1 MKKIL
6 SRIFSVALIA
16 ATVASPSLAQTAK
29 KAKAASSSQAKAT
42 VTMKAQNKPERK
54 NGEKGLNVL
63 PRKQAAGP
71 FREANMKKMAGR
83 KAAGIKKAASY
94 EAANVPTL
102 YGGVTFQEGWSA
114 GNTPYGIYNVT
125 SSQTEVVVE
134 GTNASYGGVCVDG
147 VYYAVDG
154 FSFWGMVFVT
164 ISAYDVES
172 GEMIG
177 SYDGAVENMTY
188 GGMAYDA
195 TTGNVYGIGLTADG
209 SAMQLAKYEFSE
221 SACTV
226 TPIAALEGNWNS
238 IACDS
243 QGQLY
248 AISYAG
254 VTSGDDFEVTESH
267 LNKIDKTTGAVTL
280 IGETGALPKYLS
292 SATIDTKTDRMF
304 WNVCAP
310 DETSCLCEV
319 DLTTG
324 AATELF
330 QYALGDEIMGMYVP
344 APAAEAGA
352 PAECQNVS
360 VNFPED
366 NLAGTVT
373 LTTPSTNFDGSAGSG
388 ELIVTVMANGEQVG
402 TAETTYGKAV
412 TVDVDLS
419 LMGAGMYDFT
429 IFASNDAG
437 VGPKTKI
444 KNIWIGADTPE
455 ATTATLTYANG
466 NMEVSWLP
474 VTASVNGGYFDAAN
488 LTYTVKRADGSVAA
502 EGLTTTTFTEAVAE
516 PATLTSYYYVVE
528 AVCGE
533 LVSAPAQTNTVVLG
547 AIVPPY
553 SCDFES
559 GIDGWT
565 ILDANGDGKTWME
578 TQGAIRV
585 SYNSSLDM
593 DDWLITPPVK
603 LEAGKAYNVSF
614 QAKSN
619 GTSFPERIEVKYGKA
634 NTAEGMTKTLVPA
647 TDLTTGEWVDFAQ
660 MLAPEEDGTYYIG
673 FHGISDAD
681 MFYLWL
687 DNFQIEAGVSALAP
701 GLATNLTATPDASG
715 ALKCTVAFN
724 APDKTMNGQT
734 LSSLTKVELLRGDE
748 VIKTFDAPAVGAPL
762 SYEDTAAPQGNV
774 TYTVI
779 GYNDEG
785 AGLKATVSAYV
796 GFDIP
801 AAVESATIQT
811 TAVEGEVAVNW
822 TPVTTD
828 VNGLPLPAGDVTYK
842 LVKSEGN
849 SLVTIAEGL
858 TTETYSYQAVAAG
871 EQDFVQVGV
880 VAVTSLGQGD
890 MAVTDMIPVGTPYDG
905 INESFAGG
913 TLSYIWG
920 LRGIAGGTVTLMDE
934 ESGLPAQDGDNGFVG
949 IKGSNVDSGADF
961 FSGLVSLNGM
971 ENPGLVFY
979 TYNIADPESGAIDSN
994 EISVS
999 VKEAGSEE
1007 WTELMAPT
1015 TVNELCGGVQDVWGR
1030 VSVSLDA
1037 YANKTIQFQIT
1048 AVSKLIPGTQN
1059 YYPYTLLDN
1068 IKVCSILAHDVAA
1081 RGITAPGKVKTGEKY
1096 NVDVTVANEGANAA
1110 EGVKVEL
1117 YADEEL
1123 VETKEVAAIEV
1134 GLSASVSF
1142 ERTMSVLAEEP
1153 VSYYAKVVYAA
1164 DENAEN
1170 NQTSSIEVVPVVSN
1184 LPVATDLQASNVE
1197 AGIKLTWNEP
1207 NLEGGVPEEITE
1219 DFEDGDAFAA
1229 EYGNWTFVDGDASP
1243 VGGFQGM
1250 EIPNITAGETAGS
1263 FWIWDQTDGIGNLTF
1278 KAHSGMKY
1286 LFALFRYDDG
1296 TTDDWAIS
1304 PELPGI
1310 AQTISFYAKSY
1321 SAQYPEKIEV
1331 YYSTG
1336 SKEPSDFVKIE
1347 GVGGVVPGPQ
1357 GNNEADYD
1365 AAWTKYTA
1373 SLPAGAKYFA
1383 IRSCATGSFML
1394 MVDDVTYTPAGLT
1407 ANLEIAGYNVYR
1419 DGVKINE
1426 APVADCEYVDS
1437 NVVEGTQYTYVVTVV
1452 YTDKGESK
1460 GSDEVVITRE
1470 GVSVDGIGDGAVS
1483 IKAENGKVVV
1493 LNAEGL
1499 DVVVAAANGA
1509 VVYSGAG
1516 ELKTEVAVANG
1527 VYVVTAGKTV
1537 RKVIVR

>member
-29 KAKAASSSQAKAT
+29 KATRASSSQAKAT
-42 VTMKAQNKPERK
+42 VTMKAQNKPERTK
-54 NGEKGLNVL
+54 GAKGLNVL
-63 PRKQAAGP
+63 QHKQAAGP

-83 KAAGIKKAASY
+83 KAAGIKKAASF
-94 EAANVPTL
+94 EAANIPTL
-102 YGGVTFQEGWSA
+102 YGGVTFQNGWSQ

-125 SSQTEVVVE
+125 SSQTDIVVE
-134 GTNASYGGVCVDG
+134 GPKATYGGVLVDG

-248 AISYAG
+248 GISYAG

-412 TVDVDLS
+412 TVDVDLT

-429 IFASNDAG
+429 IFASNEVG
-437 VGPKTKI
+437 EGPKTKV
-444 KNIWIGADTPE
+444 KKVWVGADTPE

-634 NTAEGMTKTLVPA
+634 NTAEGMTETLVPA

-748 VIKTFDAPAVGAPL
+748 VIETFDAPAVGAPL

-785 AGLKATVSAYV
+785 AGLKASVTTFV
-796 GFDIP
+796 GFDLP
-801 AAVESATIQT
+801 SPVESATIQT
-811 TAVEGEVAVNW
+811 TDTEGQVIVSW

-828 VNGLPLPAGDVTYK
+828 INGLRLPAGEVTYK
-842 LVKSEGN
+842 LVKAEGN
-849 SLVTIAEGL
+849 ALVTIAENL
-858 TTETYSYQAVAAG
+858 TGESYTYQAVAAG

-880 VAVTSLGQGD
+880 QAVTSAGEGD
-890 MAVTDMIPVGTPYDG
+890 LAATDMIPVGTPYNG
-905 INESFAGG
+905 LSESFPDG
-913 TLSYIWG
+913 TLNYIWG
-920 LRGIAGGTVTLMDE
+920 LRAINGGTVKILTDE
-934 ESGLPAQDGDNGFVG
+934 SFNDLTSQDADNGFIAIQAAG
-949 IKGSNVDSGADF
+949 IDSGADF
-961 FSGLVSLNGM
+961 FSGLISLDGI

-979 TYNIADPESGAIDSN
+979 TYNIVGEQGDADEN
-994 EISVS
+994 EIAVS
-999 VKEAGSEE
+999 VKELGQDE
-1007 WTELMAPT
+1007 WTVIMPAT
-1015 TVNELCGGVQDVWGR
+1015 SVNDLCPGVANDWGR
-1030 VSVSLDA
+1030 VSVSLGA
-1037 YANKTIQFQIT
+1037 YANKVIQFQIT
-1048 AVSKLIPGTQN
+1048 GVAKTFT
-1059 YYPYTLLDN
+1059 YTLLDN
-1068 IKVCSILAHDVAA
+1068 IKVGSILGHDVAA
-1081 RGITAPGKVKTGEKY
+1081 TAISAPGKVKTGENY
-1096 NVDVTVANEGANAA
+1096 TVGVTVANEGAQVA
-1110 EGVKVEL
+1110 EAFSVEL

-1123 VETKEVAAIEV
+1123 VETKAVETLET
-1134 GLSASVSF
+1134 GKSTNVSF
-1142 ERTMSVLAEEP
+1142 ERTMPALATEP
-1153 VSYYAKVVYAA
+1153 VTYFAKVVYAA

-1207 NLEGGVPEEITE
+1207 NLEGGVPEEITD
-1219 DFEDGDAFAA
+1219 DFEDGESFAA
-1229 EYGNWTFVDGDASP
+1229 EYGNWTFVDGDNSA
-1243 VGGFQGM
+1243 VGGFQG
-1250 EIPNITAGETAGS
+1250 IDLPGIAAGTATGS
-1263 FWIWDQTDGIGNLTF
+1263 FWIFDNTSESFNASFD
-1278 KAHSGMKY
+1278 AHSGNKY

-1304 PELPGI
+1304 PELTGD
-1310 AQTISFYAKSY
+1310 AQTISFYARSY
-1321 SAQYPEKIEV
+1321 STSYPEKITV

-1336 SKEPSDFVKIE
+1336 SKETSDFIE
-1347 GVGGVVPGPQ
+1347 VEGSTVSSVPG
-1357 GNNEADYD
+1357 E
-1365 AAWTKYTA
+1365 WTEY
-1373 SLPAGAKYFA
+1373 SYNLPAGAKYFA
-1383 IRSCATGSFML
+1383 IRSWATGSFML
-1394 MVDDVTYTPAGLT
+1394 MVDDVTYTPAGVT
-1407 ANLEIAGYNVYR
+1407 ANLEIAGYNIYR
-1419 DGVKINE
+1419 DGVKIND
-1426 APVADCEYVDS
+1426 APVADCEYIDS
-1437 NVVEGTQYTYVVTVV
+1437 NVEVGTQYTYVVTVV
-1452 YTDKGESK
+1452 YTDKGESR

-1470 GVSVDGIGDGAVS
+1470 DVSVDGIGDGAVS

>member
-29 KAKAASSSQAKAT
+29 KATRASSSQAKAT
-42 VTMKAQNKPERK
+42 VTMKAQNKPERTK
-54 NGEKGLNVL
+54 GAKGLNVL
-63 PRKQAAGP
+63 QHKQAAGP

-83 KAAGIKKAASY
+83 KAAGIKKAASF
-94 EAANVPTL
+94 EAANIPTL
-102 YGGVTFQEGWSA
+102 YGGVTFQNVWSE

-125 SSQTEVVVE
+125 SSQTDIVVE
-134 GTNASYGGVCVDG
+134 GPKASYGGVLVDG

-172 GEMIG
+172 GEEIG
-177 SYDGAVENMTY
+177 SYDGAVDNMTY
-188 GGMAYDA
+188 GGMTYDA

-221 SACTV
+221 TACTV
-226 TPIAALEGNWNS
+226 TAIAALEGNWNS

-254 VTSGDDFEVTESH
+254 VTSGDSFEVTESH

-280 IGETGALPKYLS
+280 IGETGALPQYLS
-292 SATIDTKTDRMF
+292 SAAIDTKTDRMF
-304 WNVCAP
+304 WNVCSP
-310 DETSCLCEV
+310 DETSHLCEV
-319 DLTTG
+319 DLATG

-330 QYALGDEIMGMYVP
+330 EYAQGDEIMGMYVP

-412 TVDVDLS
+412 TVDVDLT

-429 IFASNDAG
+429 IFASNEVG
-437 VGPKTKI
+437 EGPKTKV
-444 KNIWIGADTPE
+444 KKVWVGADTPE

-547 AIVPPY
+547 SIVPPY

-565 ILDANGDGKTWME
+565 IIDANGDGKTWME
-578 TQGAIRV
+578 TQDAIRV

-593 DDWLITPPVK
+593 DDWLITPPLK

-634 NTAEGMTKTLVPA
+634 NTAEGMTETLVPA

-734 LSSLTKVELLRGDE
+734 LSNLTKVELLRGDE
-748 VIKTFDAPAVGAPL
+748 VIKTFDAPAVGAAL
-762 SYEDTAAPQGNV
+762 SYEDPAAPQGNV

-785 AGLKATVSAYV
+785 AGLKASVTTFV
-796 GFDIP
+796 GFDLP
-801 AAVESATIQT
+801 SPVESATIQRT
-811 TAVEGEVAVNW
+811 DTEGQVIVSW

-828 VNGLPLPAGDVTYK
+828 IKGHALPAGEVTYK
-842 LVKSEGN
+842 LVKAEGN
-849 SLVTIAEGL
+849 ALVTIAENL
-858 TTETYSYQAVAAG
+858 TGESYTYQAVAAG

-880 VAVTSLGQGD
+880 QAVTSAGEGD
-890 MAVTDMIPVGTPYDG
+890 LAATDMIPVGTPYNG
-905 INESFAGG
+905 LSESFPGES
-913 TLSYIWG
+913 LNYIWG
-920 LRGIAGGTVTLMDE
+920 LSSIDGGTVNLLGDADLEGIT
-934 ESGLPAQDGDNGFVG
+934 SQDADDGFIAIQG
-949 IKGSNVDSGADF
+949 QYIDTGADF
-961 FSGLVSLNGM
+961 FSGLISLDGI

-979 TYNIADPESGAIDSN
+979 TYNIVGENGDADIN
-994 EISVS
+994 EITVS
-999 VKEAGSEE
+999 VKELGQEE
-1007 WTELMAPT
+1007 WTPVMGPK
-1015 TVNELCGGVQDVWGR
+1015 TVDELCGGVPDEWGR
-1030 VSVSLDA
+1030 VQVSLGA

-1048 AVSKLIPGTQN
+1048 GIVKKYAYMFFDKFSIG
-1059 YYPYTLLDN
+1059 
-1068 IKVCSILAHDVAA
+1068 SILAHDVAA
-1081 RGITAPGKVKTGEKY
+1081 TGITAPGKVKAGENY
-1096 NVDVTVANEGANAA
+1096 NVDVNVANVGAQAA
-1110 EGVKVEL
+1110 EGVSVEL

-1123 VETKEVAAIEV
+1123 VETKEVATIET
-1134 GLSASVSF
+1134 GKSASVSF
-1142 ERTMSVLAEEP
+1142 ERTMSALAEEP

-1207 NLEGGVPEEITE
+1207 NLEGGVAEQVTD

-1229 EYGNWTFVDGDASP
+1229 QYGDWTFADLDGSP
-1243 VGGFQGM
+1243 VGGFQNM
-1250 EIPNITAGETAGS
+1250 EIPGITSFETTGS
-1263 FWIWDQTDGIGNLTF
+1263 FWIWDQSQLGNETF
-1278 KAHSGMKY
+1278 AAHSGSKY
-1286 LFALFRYDDG
+1286 LFALFNADG
-1296 TTDDWAIS
+1296 TGNPPVQNNDWAIS
-1304 PELPGI
+1304 PELTGD
-1310 AQTISFYAKSY
+1310 AQTISFYARSY
-1321 SAQYPEKIEV
+1321 DTSGQYPENVAV

-1336 SKEPSDFVKIE
+1336 SKEASDFIKIE
-1347 GVGGVVPGPQ
+1347 GAGSNAVPS
-1357 GNNEADYD
+1357 EWTEFTAD
-1365 AAWTKYTA
+1365 
-1373 SLPAGAKYFA
+1373 LPAGAKYFA
-1383 IRSCATGSFML
+1383 IVCESNDKFML
-1394 MVDDVTYTPAGLT
+1394 MVDDVTYTPAGVT
-1407 ANLEIAGYNVYR
+1407 ANLEIAGYNIYR
-1419 DGVKINE
+1419 DGVKIND
-1426 APVADCEYVDS
+1426 APVADCEYIDS
-1437 NVVEGTQYTYVVTVV
+1437 NVEVGTQYTYVVTVV
-1452 YTDKGESK
+1452 YTDKGESR

-1470 GVSVDGIGDGAVS
+1470 DVSVDGIGDGAVS

>member
-29 KAKAASSSQAKAT
+29 KATRASSSQAKAT
-42 VTMKAQNKPERK
+42 VTMKAQNKPERTK
-54 NGEKGLNVL
+54 GAKGLNVL
-63 PRKQAAGP
+63 QHKQAAGP

-83 KAAGIKKAASY
+83 KAAGIKKAASF
-94 EAANVPTL
+94 EAANIPTL
-102 YGGVTFQEGWSA
+102 YGGVVYQEGWTEENA
-114 GNTPYGIYNVT
+114 PCGIYNVT

-134 GTNASYGGVCVDG
+134 GPNAGCGGVCVDG

-164 ISAYDVES
+164 VYAYDVES
-172 GEMIG
+172 GEEIG
-177 SYDGAVENMTY
+177 SYAGAVDNMTY
-188 GGMAYDA
+188 GGMTYDA

-221 SACTV
+221 TACTV
-226 TPIAALEGNWNS
+226 TAIAALEGNWNS

-254 VTSGDDFEVTESH
+254 VGSGDSFEVTESH

-280 IGETGALPKYLS
+280 IGETGALPQYLS
-292 SATIDTKTDRMF
+292 SAAIDTKTDRMF

-310 DETSCLCEV
+310 DETSCLYEV

-344 APAAEAGA
+344 VPAAEAGA

-388 ELIVTVMANGEQVG
+388 ELIVIVMANGEQVG
-402 TAETTYGKAV
+402 YAETTYGKAV
-412 TVDVDLS
+412 TVDVDLT

-429 IFASNDAG
+429 IFASNEVG
-437 VGPKTKI
+437 EGPKTKV
-444 KNIWIGADTPE
+444 KKVWVGADTPE

-502 EGLTTTTFTEAVAE
+502 EDLTTTTFTEAVAE

-593 DDWLITPPVK
+593 DDWLITPPLK

-634 NTAEGMTKTLVPA
+634 NTAEGMTETLVPA

-715 ALKCTVAFN
+715 ALKCSVAFN

-734 LSSLTKVELLRGDE
+734 LSNLTKVELLRGDE

-785 AGLKATVSAYV
+785 AGLKASVTTFV
-796 GFDIP
+796 GFDLP
-801 AAVESATIQT
+801 SPVESATIQRT
-811 TAVEGEVAVNW
+811 DTEGQVIVSW

-828 VNGLPLPAGDVTYK
+828 IKGHALPAGEVTYK
-842 LVKSEGN
+842 LVKAEGN
-849 SLVTIAEGL
+849 ALVTIAENL
-858 TTETYSYQAVAAG
+858 TGESYTYQAVAAG

-880 VAVTSLGQGD
+880 LAVTSAGEGD
-890 MAVTDMIPVGTPYDG
+890 LAATDMIPVGTPYNG
-905 INESFAGG
+905 LSESFPGG
-913 TLSYIWG
+913 SLNYIWG
-920 LRGIAGGTVTLMDE
+920 LSSIDGGTVNLLGDADLEGIT
-934 ESGLPAQDGDNGFVG
+934 SQDADDGFIAIQG
-949 IKGSNVDSGADF
+949 QYIDTGADF
-961 FSGLVSLNGM
+961 FSGLISLDGI

-979 TYNIADPESGAIDSN
+979 TYNIVGENGDADIN
-994 EISVS
+994 EITVS
-999 VKEAGSEE
+999 VKELGQEE
-1007 WTELMAPT
+1007 WTPVMGPK
-1015 TVNELCGGVQDVWGR
+1015 TVDELCGGVPDEWGR
-1030 VSVSLDA
+1030 VQVSLGA

-1048 AVSKLIPGTQN
+1048 GIVKKYAYMFFDKFSIG
-1059 YYPYTLLDN
+1059 
-1068 IKVCSILAHDVAA
+1068 SILAHDVAA
-1081 RGITAPGKVKTGEKY
+1081 TGITAPGKVKAGENY
-1096 NVDVTVANEGANAA
+1096 NVDVNVANVGAQAA
-1110 EGVKVEL
+1110 EGVSVEL

-1123 VETKEVAAIEV
+1123 VETKEVATIET
-1134 GLSASVSF
+1134 GKSASVSF
-1142 ERTMSVLAEEP
+1142 ERTMSALAEEP

-1207 NLEGGVPEEITE
+1207 NLEGGVAEQVTD

-1229 EYGNWTFVDGDASP
+1229 QYGDWTFADLDGSP
-1243 VGGFQGM
+1243 VGGFQNM
-1250 EIPNITAGETAGS
+1250 EIPGITSFETTGS
-1263 FWIWDQTDGIGNLTF
+1263 FWIWDQSQLGNETF
-1278 KAHSGMKY
+1278 AAHSGSKY
-1286 LFALFRYDDG
+1286 LFALFNADG
-1296 TTDDWAIS
+1296 TGNPPVQNNDWAIS
-1304 PELPGI
+1304 PELTGD
-1310 AQTISFYAKSY
+1310 AQTISFYARSY
-1321 SAQYPEKIEV
+1321 DTSGQYPENVAV

-1336 SKEPSDFVKIE
+1336 SKEASDFIKIE
-1347 GVGGVVPGPQ
+1347 GAGSNAVPS
-1357 GNNEADYD
+1357 EWTEFTAD
-1365 AAWTKYTA
+1365 
-1373 SLPAGAKYFA
+1373 LPAGAKYFA
-1383 IRSCATGSFML
+1383 IVCESNDKFML

-1470 GVSVDGIGDGAVS
+1470 DVSVDGIGDGAVS

>member
-29 KAKAASSSQAKAT
+29 KATRASSSQAKAT
-42 VTMKAQNKPERK
+42 VTMKAQNKPERTK
-54 NGEKGLNVL
+54 GAKGLNVL
-63 PRKQAAGP
+63 QHKQAAGP

-83 KAAGIKKAASY
+83 KAAGIKKAASF
-94 EAANVPTL
+94 EAANIPTL
-102 YGGVTFQEGWSA
+102 YGGVTFQNVWSE

-125 SSQTEVVVE
+125 SSQTDIVVE
-134 GTNASYGGVCVDG
+134 GPKASYGGVLVDG

-248 AISYAG
+248 GISYAG

-330 QYALGDEIMGMYVP
+330 EYAQGDEIMGMYVP

-412 TVDVDLS
+412 TVDVDLT

-429 IFASNDAG
+429 IFASNEVG
-437 VGPKTKI
+437 EGPKTKV
-444 KNIWIGADTPE
+444 KKVWVGADTPE

-578 TQGAIRV
+578 SQGAIRV

-634 NTAEGMTKTLVPA
+634 NTAEGMTETLVPA

-748 VIKTFDAPAVGAPL
+748 VIETFDAPAVGAPL

-785 AGLKATVSAYV
+785 AGLKASVTTFV
-796 GFDIP
+796 GFDLP
-801 AAVESATIQT
+801 SPVESATIQT
-811 TAVEGEVAVNW
+811 TDTEGQVIVSW

-828 VNGLPLPAGDVTYK
+828 INGLTLPAGEVTYK
-842 LVKSEGN
+842 LVKAEGN
-849 SLVTIAEGL
+849 ALVTIAENL
-858 TTETYSYQAVAAG
+858 TGESYTYQAVAAG

-880 VAVTSLGQGD
+880 QAVTSAGEGD
-890 MAVTDMIPVGTPYDG
+890 LAATDMIPVGTPYNG
-905 INESFAGG
+905 LSESFLDG
-913 TLSYIWG
+913 TLNYIWG
-920 LRGIAGGTVTLMDE
+920 LRAINGGTVKILTDE
-934 ESGLPAQDGDNGFVG
+934 SFKDLTSQDADNGFIAIQAGG
-949 IKGSNVDSGADF
+949 IASGADF
-961 FSGLVSLNGM
+961 FSGLISLDGI

-979 TYNIADPESGAIDSN
+979 TYNIVGEQGDADEN
-994 EISVS
+994 EIAVS
-999 VKEAGSEE
+999 VKELGQDE
-1007 WTELMAPT
+1007 WTVIMPAT
-1015 TVNELCGGVQDVWGR
+1015 SVNDLCPGVANDWGR
-1030 VSVSLDA
+1030 VSVSLGA
-1037 YANKTIQFQIT
+1037 YANKVIQFQIT
-1048 AVSKLIPGTQN
+1048 GVAKTFT
-1059 YYPYTLLDN
+1059 YTLLDN
-1068 IKVCSILAHDVAA
+1068 IKVGSILGHDVAA
-1081 RGITAPGKVKTGEKY
+1081 TAISAPGKVKTGENY
-1096 NVDVTVANEGANAA
+1096 TVGVTVANEGAQVA
-1110 EGVKVEL
+1110 EAFSVEL

-1123 VETKEVAAIEV
+1123 VETKAVET
-1134 GLSASVSF
+1134 GKSTNVSF
-1142 ERTMSVLAEEP
+1142 ERTMPALATEP
-1153 VSYYAKVVYAA
+1153 VTYFAKVVYAA

-1207 NLEGGVPEEITE
+1207 NLEGGVPEEITD
-1219 DFEDGDAFAA
+1219 DFEDGESFAA
-1229 EYGNWTFVDGDASP
+1229 EYGNWTFVDGDNSA
-1243 VGGFQGM
+1243 VDGFQG
-1250 EIPNITAGETAGS
+1250 IDLPGIAAGTATGS
-1263 FWIWDQTDGIGNLTF
+1263 FWIFDNTSESFNASFD
-1278 KAHSGMKY
+1278 AHSGNKY

-1304 PELPGI
+1304 PELTGD
-1310 AQTISFYAKSY
+1310 AQTISFYARSY
-1321 SAQYPEKIEV
+1321 STSYPEKITV

-1336 SKEPSDFVKIE
+1336 SKETSDFIE
-1347 GVGGVVPGPQ
+1347 VEGSTVSSVPG
-1357 GNNEADYD
+1357 E
-1365 AAWTKYTA
+1365 WTEY
-1373 SLPAGAKYFA
+1373 SYNLPAGAKYFA
-1383 IRSCATGSFML
+1383 IRSWATSSFML
-1394 MVDDVTYTPAGLT
+1394 MVDDVTYTPAGVT
-1407 ANLEIAGYNVYR
+1407 ANLEIAGYNIYR
-1419 DGVKINE
+1419 DGVKIND
-1426 APVADCEYVDS
+1426 APVADCEYIDS
-1437 NVVEGTQYTYVVTVV
+1437 NVEVGTQYTYVVTVV
-1452 YTDKGESK
+1452 YTDKGESR

-1470 GVSVDGIGDGAVS
+1470 DVSVDGIGDGAVS

>member
-29 KAKAASSSQAKAT
+29 KATRASSSQAKAT
-42 VTMKAQNKPERK
+42 VTMKAQNKPERTK
-54 NGEKGLNVL
+54 GAKGLNVL
-63 PRKQAAGP
+63 QHKQAAGP

-83 KAAGIKKAASY
+83 KAAGIKKAASF
-94 EAANVPTL
+94 EAANIPTL
-102 YGGVTFQEGWSA
+102 YGGVTFQNVWSE

-125 SSQTEVVVE
+125 SSQTDIVVE
-134 GTNASYGGVCVDG
+134 GPKASYGGVLVDG

-172 GEMIG
+172 GEEIG
-177 SYDGAVENMTY
+177 SYDGAVDNMTY
-188 GGMAYDA
+188 GGMTYDA

-221 SACTV
+221 TACTV
-226 TPIAALEGNWNS
+226 TAIAALEGNWNS

-254 VTSGDDFEVTESH
+254 VTSGDSFEVTESH

-280 IGETGALPKYLS
+280 IGETGALPQYLS
-292 SATIDTKTDRMF
+292 SAAIDTKTDRMF
-304 WNVCAP
+304 WNVCSP
-310 DETSCLCEV
+310 DETSHLCEV
-319 DLTTG
+319 DLATG

-330 QYALGDEIMGMYVP
+330 EYAQGDEIMGMYVP

-412 TVDVDLS
+412 TVDVDLT

-429 IFASNDAG
+429 IFASNEVG
-437 VGPKTKI
+437 EGPKTKV
-444 KNIWIGADTPE
+444 KKVWVGADTPE

-502 EGLTTTTFTEAVAE
+502 EDLTTTTFTEAVAE

-547 AIVPPY
+547 SIVPPY

-565 ILDANGDGKTWME
+565 IIDANGDGKTWME
-578 TQGAIRV
+578 TQDAIRV

-593 DDWLITPPVK
+593 DDWLITPPLK

-634 NTAEGMTKTLVPA
+634 NTAEGMTETLVPA

-734 LSSLTKVELLRGDE
+734 LSNLTKVELLRGDE
-748 VIKTFDAPAVGAPL
+748 VIKTFDAPAVGAAL
-762 SYEDTAAPQGNV
+762 SYEDPAAPQGNV

-785 AGLKATVSAYV
+785 AGLKASVTTFV
-796 GFDIP
+796 GFDLP
-801 AAVESATIQT
+801 SPVESATIQRT
-811 TAVEGEVAVNW
+811 DTEGQVIVSW

-828 VNGLPLPAGDVTYK
+828 IKGHALPAGEVTYK
-842 LVKSEGN
+842 LVKAEGN
-849 SLVTIAEGL
+849 ALVTIAENL
-858 TTETYSYQAVAAG
+858 TGESYTYQAVAAG

-880 VAVTSLGQGD
+880 QAVTSAGEGD
-890 MAVTDMIPVGTPYDG
+890 LAATDMIPVGTPYNG
-905 INESFAGG
+905 LSESFPGES
-913 TLSYIWG
+913 LNYIWG
-920 LRGIAGGTVTLMDE
+920 LSSIDGGTVNLLGDADLEGIT
-934 ESGLPAQDGDNGFVG
+934 SQDADDGFIAIQG
-949 IKGSNVDSGADF
+949 QYIDTGADF
-961 FSGLVSLNGM
+961 FSGLISLDGI

-979 TYNIADPESGAIDSN
+979 TYNIVGENGDADIN
-994 EISVS
+994 EITVS
-999 VKEAGSEE
+999 VKELGQEE
-1007 WTELMAPT
+1007 WTPVMGPK
-1015 TVNELCGGVQDVWGR
+1015 TVDELCGGVPDEWGR
-1030 VSVSLDA
+1030 VQVSLGA

-1048 AVSKLIPGTQN
+1048 GIVKKYAYMFFDKFSIG
-1059 YYPYTLLDN
+1059 
-1068 IKVCSILAHDVAA
+1068 SILAHDVAA
-1081 RGITAPGKVKTGEKY
+1081 TGITAPGKVKAGENY
-1096 NVDVTVANEGANAA
+1096 NVDVNVANVGAQAA
-1110 EGVKVEL
+1110 EGVSVEL

-1123 VETKEVAAIEV
+1123 VETKEVATIET
-1134 GLSASVSF
+1134 GKSASVSF
-1142 ERTMSVLAEEP
+1142 ERTMSALAEEP

-1207 NLEGGVPEEITE
+1207 NLEGGVAEQVTD

-1229 EYGNWTFVDGDASP
+1229 QYGDWTFADLDGSP
-1243 VGGFQGM
+1243 VGGFQNM
-1250 EIPNITAGETAGS
+1250 EIPGITSFETTGS
-1263 FWIWDQTDGIGNLTF
+1263 FWIWDQSQLGNETF
-1278 KAHSGMKY
+1278 AAHSGSKY
-1286 LFALFRYDDG
+1286 LFALFNADG
-1296 TTDDWAIS
+1296 TGNPPVQNNDWAIS
-1304 PELPGI
+1304 PELTGD
-1310 AQTISFYAKSY
+1310 AQTISFYARSY
-1321 SAQYPEKIEV
+1321 DTSGQYPENVAV

-1336 SKEPSDFVKIE
+1336 SKEASDFIKIE
-1347 GVGGVVPGPQ
+1347 GAGSNAVPS
-1357 GNNEADYD
+1357 EWTEFTAD
-1365 AAWTKYTA
+1365 
-1373 SLPAGAKYFA
+1373 LPAGAKYFA
-1383 IRSCATGSFML
+1383 IVCESNDKFML
-1394 MVDDVTYTPAGLT
+1394 MVDDVTYTPAGVT
-1407 ANLEIAGYNVYR
+1407 ANLEIAGYNIYR
-1419 DGVKINE
+1419 DGVKIND
-1426 APVADCEYVDS
+1426 APVADCEYIDS
-1437 NVVEGTQYTYVVTVV
+1437 NVEVGTQYTYVVTVV
-1452 YTDKGESK
+1452 YTDKGESR

-1470 GVSVDGIGDGAVS
+1470 DVSVDGIGDGAVS

>member
-29 KAKAASSSQAKAT
+29 KATRASSSQAKAT
-42 VTMKAQNKPERK
+42 VTMKAQNKPERTK
-54 NGEKGLNVL
+54 GAKGLNVL

-71 FREANMKKMAGR
+71 FREANMKKIAGR
-83 KAAGIKKAASY
+83 KATGIKKAASF

-102 YGGVTFQEGWSA
+102 YGDVVYQEGWTEENA
-114 GNTPYGIYNVT
+114 PCGIYNVT
-125 SSQTEVVVE
+125 SSQTQVVVE
-134 GTNASYGGVCVDG
+134 GPNAGFGGVCVDG

-164 ISAYDVES
+164 IYAYDVES

-177 SYDGAVENMTY
+177 SYDGTIENVTY

-243 QGQLY
+243 HGQLY
-248 AISYAG
+248 GISYAG
-254 VTSGDDFEVTESH
+254 VSSGDSFEVTESH

-280 IGETGALPKYLS
+280 IGETGALPQYLS
-292 SATIDTKTDRMF
+292 SAAIDTKTDRMF

-310 DETSCLCEV
+310 DETSCLYEV

-330 QYALGDEIMGMYVP
+330 QYALSDEIMGMYVP

-352 PAECQNVS
+352 PAECKNVS
-360 VNFPED
+360 VNFPTD

-388 ELIVTVMANGEQVG
+388 ELIVSVKANGKQVG
-402 TAETTYGKAV
+402 SAETTYGKAV

-419 LMGAGMYDFT
+419 LMGAGMYNFT
-429 IFASNDAG
+429 IFASNEVG
-437 VGPKTKI
+437 EGPKTKI
-444 KNIWIGADTPE
+444 KNIWVGADTPE

-474 VTASVNGGYFDAAN
+474 VTASVNGGYLDLAN
-488 LTYTVKRADGSVAA
+488 LTYTVKRGDGSVAA

-516 PATLTSYYYVVE
+516 PTEITSYYYTVE
-528 AVCGE
+528 VKCGE

-547 AIVPPY
+547 AIIPPY
-553 SCDFES
+553 ACNFDDADLS
-559 GIDGWT
+559 GWT
-565 ILDANGDGKTWME
+565 IIDANEDGKTW
-578 TQGAIRV
+578 TTNQGAVRV
-585 SYNSSLDM
+585 SYNSSKEM
-593 DDWLITPPVK
+593 DDWLITPPIK
-603 LEAGKAYNVSF
+603 LEAGKAYNVAF

-619 GTSFPERIEVKYGKA
+619 SERYAERIEVKFGKV
-634 NTAEGMTKTLVPA
+634 NTAAGMTNELIAP
-647 TDLTTGEWVDFAQ
+647 TDLTTGEWTDLEN
-660 MLAPEEDGTYYIG
+660 MLVPDEDGTYYIG

-681 MFYLWL
+681 MYYLWL
-687 DNFQIEAGVSALAP
+687 DNVQIEAGISALAP
-701 GLATNLTATPDASG
+701 GMAGNLTATADATG
-715 ALKCTVAFN
+715 ANKCTVSFN
-724 APDKTMNGQT
+724 APDKTMNGQA
-734 LSSLTKVELLRGDE
+734 LSSLTKVEVLRGE
-748 VIKTFDAPAVGAPL
+748 TVIKPFDAPVPGAPL
-762 SYEDTAAPQGNV
+762 SCDDTEAPSGNV

-779 GYNDEG
+779 GYNAEG
-785 AGLKATVSAYV
+785 AGLKATVTTFV
-796 GFDIP
+796 GFDVP
-801 AAVESATIQT
+801 AAVESATIQRT
-811 TAVEGEVAVNW
+811 QVEGQALVTW

-828 VNGLPLPAGDVTYK
+828 ANGLTLPEGKVTYTI
-842 LVKSEGN
+842 VKAEGN
-849 SLVTIAEGL
+849 NLVEVASGL
-858 TTETYSYQAVAAG
+858 TGDSYSYQAVATG

-880 VAVTSLGQGD
+880 MAVTTEGQG
-890 MAVTDMIPVGTPYDG
+890 ALAATDMIPVGTPYNG
-905 INESFAGG
+905 ISESFAGG
-913 TLSYIWG
+913 NLGYIWG
-920 LRGIAGGTVTLMDE
+920 LAPINGGTVQVATD
-934 ESGLPAQDGDNGFVG
+934 ESGIPSQDGDNGFIG
-949 IKGSNVDSGADF
+949 IKGGGVDSGADF
-961 FSGLVSLNGM
+961 FSGLVSLEGM

-979 TYNIADPESGAIDSN
+979 TFNIKDPDQPLIDSN

-999 VKEAGSEE
+999 VREVGTEE
-1007 WTELMAPT
+1007 WTVLMAPK
-1015 TVNELCGGVQDVWGR
+1015 TVNELCGGEQDAWGR
-1030 VSVSLDA
+1030 VSVSFEA
-1037 YANKTIQFQIT
+1037 YANKVIQFQIT
-1048 AVSKLIPGTQN
+1048 AVSKLIPGTEF
-1059 YYPYTLLDN
+1059 YYPFTMIDN
-1068 IKVCSILAHDVAA
+1068 IKVGSILANDLAA
-1081 RGITAPGKVKTGEKY
+1081 TGITAPEKVKTGENY
-1096 NVDVTVANEGANAA
+1096 NVDVNVANVGAQAA
-1110 EGVKVEL
+1110 EGVSVEL

-1123 VETKEVAAIEV
+1123 VETKEVATIET
-1134 GLSASVSF
+1134 GKSASVSF
-1142 ERTMSVLAEEP
+1142 ERTMSALAEEP

-1207 NLEGGVPEEITE
+1207 NLEGGVAEQVTD

-1229 EYGNWTFVDGDASP
+1229 QYGDWTFADLDGSP
-1243 VGGFQGM
+1243 VGGFQNM
-1250 EIPNITAGETAGS
+1250 EIPGITSFETTGS
-1263 FWIWDQTDGIGNLTF
+1263 FWIWDQSQLGNETF
-1278 KAHSGMKY
+1278 AAHSGSKY
-1286 LFALFRYDDG
+1286 LFALFNADG
-1296 TTDDWAIS
+1296 TGNPPVQNNDWAIS
-1304 PELPGI
+1304 PELTGD
-1310 AQTISFYAKSY
+1310 AQTISFYARSY
-1321 SAQYPEKIEV
+1321 DTSGQYPENVAV

-1336 SKEPSDFVKIE
+1336 SKEASDFIKIE
-1347 GVGGVVPGPQ
+1347 GAGSNAVPS
-1357 GNNEADYD
+1357 EWTEFTAD
-1365 AAWTKYTA
+1365 
-1373 SLPAGAKYFA
+1373 LPAGAKYFA
-1383 IRSCATGSFML
+1383 IVCESYDSFML

-1419 DGVKINE
+1419 DGVKIND
-1426 APVADCEYVDS
+1426 APVADCEFVDT
-1437 NVVEGTQYTYVVTVV
+1437 NVVVDTQYTYVVTVV

-1460 GSDEVVITRE
+1460 VSNEVVIKRE
-1470 GVSVDGIGDGAVS
+1470 NVSVDGIGDGAVS

>member
-29 KAKAASSSQAKAT
+29 KATRASSSQAKAT
-42 VTMKAQNKPERK
+42 VTMKAQNKPERTK
-54 NGEKGLNVL
+54 GAKGLNVL

-71 FREANMKKMAGR
+71 FREANMKKIAGR
-83 KAAGIKKAASY
+83 KATGIKKAASF

-102 YGGVTFQEGWSA
+102 YGDVVYQEGWTEENA
-114 GNTPYGIYNVT
+114 PCGIYNVT
-125 SSQTEVVVE
+125 SSQTQVVVE
-134 GTNASYGGVCVDG
+134 GPNAGFGGVCVDG

-164 ISAYDVES
+164 IYAYDVES

-177 SYDGAVENMTY
+177 SYDGTIENVTY

-195 TTGNVYGIGLTADG
+195 TTGSVYGIGMTADG

-243 QGQLY
+243 HGQLY
-248 AISYAG
+248 GISYAG
-254 VTSGDDFEVTESH
+254 VSSGDSFEVTESH

-280 IGETGALPKYLS
+280 IGETGALPQYLS
-292 SATIDTKTDRMF
+292 SAAIDTKTDRMF

-310 DETSCLCEV
+310 DETSCLYEV

-330 QYALGDEIMGMYVP
+330 QYALSDEIMGMYVP
-344 APAAEAGA
+344 VPAAEAGA

-360 VNFPED
+360 VNFPAD

-388 ELIVTVMANGEQVG
+388 ELIVIVMANGEQVG
-402 TAETTYGKAV
+402 YAETTYGKDV
-412 TVDVDLS
+412 TVDVDLT

-429 IFASNDAG
+429 IFASNEVG
-437 VGPKTKI
+437 EGPKTKI
-444 KNIWIGADTPE
+444 KKVWVGADTPE

-502 EGLTTTTFTEAVAE
+502 EGLTTTSFTEAVAE
-516 PATLTSYYYVVE
+516 PAALTSYYYVVE

-547 AIVPPY
+547 SIVPPY
-553 SCDFES
+553 TCDFES

-565 ILDANGDGKTWME
+565 ILDANADEKTWTE
-578 TQGAIRV
+578 YQGAIRV
-585 SYNSSLDM
+585 SYNSAKAM
-593 DDWLITPPVK
+593 DDWLITPPLK

-619 GTSFPERIEVKYGKA
+619 GTSFPERIEVKYGKV
-634 NTAEGMTKTLVPA
+634 NTAEGMTETLVPA
-647 TDLTTGEWVDFAQ
+647 TDLTTGEWEDFSQ

-701 GLATNLTATPDASG
+701 GLASNLTATADAAG

-734 LSSLTKVELLRGDE
+734 LSSLTKVEILRGDE
-748 VIKTFDAPAVGAPL
+748 VIKTIDAPAVGAPL

-785 AGLKATVSAYV
+785 AGLKASVTTFV
-796 GFDIP
+796 GFDLP
-801 AAVESATIQT
+801 SPVESATIQRT
-811 TAVEGEVAVNW
+811 DTEGQVIVSW

-828 VNGLPLPAGDVTYK
+828 IKGHALPAGEVTYK
-842 LVKSEGN
+842 LVKAEGN
-849 SLVTIAEGL
+849 ALVTIAENL
-858 TTETYSYQAVAAG
+858 TGESYSYQAVEAG

-880 VAVTSLGQGD
+880 QAVTSAGEGD
-890 MAVTDMIPVGTPYDG
+890 IAATDMIPVGTPYHG
-905 INESFAGG
+905 ISESFPGG
-913 TLSYIWG
+913 NLNYIWG
-920 LRGIAGGTVTLMDE
+920 FSSIDGGTVNLLGDADLKGIT
-934 ESGLPAQDGDNGFVG
+934 SQDADDGFIAIQG
-949 IKGSNVDSGADF
+949 QYIDAGADF
-961 FSGLVSLNGM
+961 FSGLISLDGI

-979 TYNIADPESGAIDSN
+979 TYNIVGENGDADIN
-994 EISVS
+994 EITVS
-999 VKEAGSEE
+999 VKELGQEE
-1007 WTELMAPT
+1007 WTPVMGPK
-1015 TVNELCGGVQDVWGR
+1015 TVDELCGGVPDEWGR
-1030 VSVSLDA
+1030 VQVSLGA

-1048 AVSKLIPGTQN
+1048 GIVKKYA
-1059 YYPYTLLDN
+1059 YMFFDN
-1068 IKVCSILAHDVAA
+1068 FSIGSILAHDVAA
-1081 RGITAPGKVKTGEKY
+1081 LGITAPGKVKTGENY
-1096 NVDVTVANEGANAA
+1096 NVDVNVANVGAQAA
-1110 EGVKVEL
+1110 EGVSVEL

-1123 VETKEVAAIEV
+1123 VETKEVATIET
-1134 GLSASVSF
+1134 GKSASVSF
-1142 ERTMSVLAEEP
+1142 ERTMSALAEEP

-1207 NLEGGVPEEITE
+1207 NLEGGVAEQVTD

-1229 EYGNWTFVDGDASP
+1229 QYGDWTFADLDGSP
-1243 VGGFQGM
+1243 VGGFQNM
-1250 EIPNITAGETAGS
+1250 EIPGITSFETTGS
-1263 FWIWDQTDGIGNLTF
+1263 FWIWDQSQLGNETF
-1278 KAHSGMKY
+1278 AAHSGSKY
-1286 LFALFRYDDG
+1286 LFALFNADG
-1296 TTDDWAIS
+1296 TGNPPVQNNDWAIS
-1304 PELPGI
+1304 PELTGD
-1310 AQTISFYAKSY
+1310 AQTISFYARSY
-1321 SAQYPEKIEV
+1321 DTSGQYPENVAV

-1336 SKEPSDFVKIE
+1336 SKEASDFIKIE
-1347 GVGGVVPGPQ
+1347 GAGSNAVPS
-1357 GNNEADYD
+1357 EWTEFTAD
-1365 AAWTKYTA
+1365 
-1373 SLPAGAKYFA
+1373 LPAGAKYFA
-1383 IRSCATGSFML
+1383 IVCESYDSFML

-1419 DGVKINE
+1419 DGVKIND
-1426 APVADCEYVDS
+1426 ALVADCEFVDT
-1437 NVVEGTQYTYVVTVV
+1437 NVVVDTQYTYVVTVV

-1460 GSDEVVITRE
+1460 ASNEVVIKRE
-1470 GVSVDGIGDGAVS
+1470 NVSVDGIGDGAVS
-1483 IKAENGKVVV
+1483 IKAENGKIVV

>member
-102 YGGVTFQEGWSA
+102 YGGVTFQEGWSE

-177 SYDGAVENMTY
+177 SYDGAVENMTS

-248 AISYAG
+248 GISYAG

-388 ELIVTVMANGEQVG
+388 ELIVIVMANGEQVG
-402 TAETTYGKAV
+402 YAETTYGKAV
-412 TVDVDLS
+412 TVDVDLT

-444 KNIWIGADTPE
+444 KNIWVGADTPE

-488 LTYTVKRADGSVAA
+488 LTYTVERADGSVAA
-502 EGLTTTTFTEAVAE
+502 EGLTTTIFTEAVAE
-516 PATLTSYYYVVE
+516 PAEITSYYYVVK
-528 AVCGE
+528 AVCGD

-547 AIVPPY
+547 SIVPPY

-578 TQGAIRV
+578 AQGAIRV

-593 DDWLITPPVK
+593 DDWLITPPMK

-634 NTAEGMTKTLVPA
+634 NTAEGMTETLVPA
-647 TDLTTGEWVDFAQ
+647 TDLTTGEWTDLEN
-660 MLAPEEDGTYYIG
+660 MLVPDEDGTYYVG

-681 MFYLWL
+681 MYYLWL
-687 DNFQIEAGVSALAP
+687 DNVQIEAGISALAP
-701 GLATNLTATPDASG
+701 GMAGNLTATADATG
-715 ALKCTVAFN
+715 ANKCTVSFN
-724 APDKTMNGQT
+724 APDKTMNGQA
-734 LSSLTKVELLRGDE
+734 LSSLTKVEVLRGE
-748 VIKTFDAPAVGAPL
+748 TVIKTFDAPAVGAAL
-762 SYEDTAAPQGNV
+762 SCDDTEAPSGNV

-779 GYNDEG
+779 GYNAEG
-785 AGLKATVSAYV
+785 AGLKATVTTFV
-796 GFDIP
+796 GFDVP
-801 AAVESATIQT
+801 AAVESATIQRT
-811 TAVEGEVAVNW
+811 QVEGQALVTW

-828 VNGLPLPAGDVTYK
+828 ANGLTLPEGKVTYTI
-842 LVKSEGN
+842 VKAEGN
-849 SLVTIAEGL
+849 NLVEVASGL
-858 TTETYSYQAVAAG
+858 TGDNYSYQAVATG

-880 VAVTSLGQGD
+880 MAVTTEGQG
-890 MAVTDMIPVGTPYDG
+890 ALAATDMIPVGTPYNG
-905 INESFAGG
+905 ISESFAGG
-913 TLSYIWG
+913 NLGYIWG
-920 LRGIAGGTVTLMDE
+920 LAPINGGTVQVATD
-934 ESGLPAQDGDNGFVG
+934 ESGIPSQDGDNGFIG
-949 IKGSNVDSGADF
+949 IKGGGVDSGADF
-961 FSGLVSLNGM
+961 FSGLVSLEGM

-979 TYNIADPESGAIDSN
+979 TFNIKDPDQPLIDSN

-999 VKEAGSEE
+999 VREVGTEE
-1007 WTELMAPT
+1007 WTVLMAPK
-1015 TVNELCGGVQDVWGR
+1015 TVNELCGGEQDAWGR
-1030 VSVSLDA
+1030 VSVSFEA
-1037 YANKTIQFQIT
+1037 YANKVIQFQIT
-1048 AVSKLIPGTQN
+1048 AVSKLIPGTESYN
-1059 YYPYTLLDN
+1059 PFTMIDN
-1068 IKVCSILAHDVAA
+1068 IKVGSILANDLAA
-1081 RGITAPGKVKTGEKY
+1081 TGITAPEKVKAGAAYK
-1096 NVDVTVANEGANAA
+1096 VDVKVANEGAQAA
-1110 EGVKVEL
+1110 EGFSVEL

-1123 VETKEVAAIEV
+1123 VETKAVESLGV
-1134 GLSASVSF
+1134 GQSTTVSF
-1142 ERTMSVLAEEP
+1142 DLTMSALATEP

-1170 NQTSSIEVVPVVSN
+1170 NQTSSMEVVPVVSN

-1207 NLEGGVPEEITE
+1207 NLEGGVPEEITD
-1219 DFEDGDAFAA
+1219 DFEDGESFAA
-1229 EYGNWTFVDGDASP
+1229 EYGNWTFVDGDNSA
-1243 VGGFQGM
+1243 VGGFQG
-1250 EIPNITAGETAGS
+1250 IDLPGIAAGTATGS
-1263 FWIWDQTDGIGNLTF
+1263 FWIFDNTSESFNASFD
-1278 KAHSGMKY
+1278 AHSGNKY

-1304 PELPGI
+1304 PELTGD
-1310 AQTISFYAKSY
+1310 AQTISFYARSY
-1321 SAQYPEKIEV
+1321 NASYPEKITV

-1336 SKEPSDFVKIE
+1336 SKETSDFIE
-1347 GVGGVVPGPQ
+1347 VEGSTVSSVPG
-1357 GNNEADYD
+1357 E
-1365 AAWTKYTA
+1365 WTEY
-1373 SLPAGAKYFA
+1373 SYNLPAGAKYFA
-1383 IRSCATGSFML
+1383 IRSWATSSFML
-1394 MVDDVTYTPAGLT
+1394 MVDDVTYTPAGMT

-1419 DGVKINE
+1419 DGVKIND

-1437 NVVEGTQYTYVVTVV
+1437 NVEADTQYTYVVTVV

-1460 GSDEVVITRE
+1460 GSDEVVIKRDFK
-1470 GVSVDGIGDGAVS
+1470 SVDGIGDGAVS

>member
-29 KAKAASSSQAKAT
+29 KATRASSSQAKAT
-42 VTMKAQNKPERK
+42 VTMKAQNKPERTK
-54 NGEKGLNVL
+54 GAKGLNVL
-63 PRKQAAGP
+63 QHKQAAGP

-83 KAAGIKKAASY
+83 KAAGIKKAASF
-94 EAANVPTL
+94 EAANIPTL
-102 YGGVTFQEGWSA
+102 YGGVVYQEGWTEENA
-114 GNTPYGIYNVT
+114 PCGIYNVT

-134 GTNASYGGVCVDG
+134 GPNAGCGGVCVDG

-164 ISAYDVES
+164 VYAYDVES
-172 GEMIG
+172 GEEIG
-177 SYDGAVENMTY
+177 SYGGTIENMTY
-188 GGMAYDA
+188 GGMTYDA

-221 SACTV
+221 TACTV
-226 TPIAALEGNWNS
+226 TAIAALEGNWNS

-254 VTSGDDFEVTESH
+254 VTSGDNLEVTESH

-280 IGETGALPKYLS
+280 IGETGALPQYLS
-292 SATIDTKTDRMF
+292 SAAIDTKTDRMF

-310 DETSCLCEV
+310 DETSCLYEV

-344 APAAEAGA
+344 VPAAEAGA

-412 TVDVDLS
+412 TVDVDLT

-429 IFASNDAG
+429 IFASNEVG
-437 VGPKTKI
+437 EGPKTKV
-444 KNIWIGADTPE
+444 KKVWVGADTPE

-502 EGLTTTTFTEAVAE
+502 EDLTTTTFTEAVAE

-593 DDWLITPPVK
+593 DDWLITPPLK

-634 NTAEGMTKTLVPA
+634 NTAEGMTETLVPA

-785 AGLKATVSAYV
+785 AGLKASVTTFV
-796 GFDIP
+796 GFDLP
-801 AAVESATIQT
+801 SPVESATIQRT
-811 TAVEGEVAVNW
+811 DTEGQVIVSW

-828 VNGLPLPAGDVTYK
+828 IKGHALPAGEVTYK
-842 LVKSEGN
+842 LVKAEGN
-849 SLVTIAEGL
+849 ALVTIAENL
-858 TTETYSYQAVAAG
+858 TGESYTYQAVAAG

-880 VAVTSLGQGD
+880 LAVTSAGEGD
-890 MAVTDMIPVGTPYDG
+890 LAATDMIPVGTPYNG
-905 INESFAGG
+905 LSESFPGG
-913 TLSYIWG
+913 SLNYIWG
-920 LRGIAGGTVTLMDE
+920 LSSIDGGTVNLLGDADLEGIT
-934 ESGLPAQDGDNGFVG
+934 SQDADDGFIAIQG
-949 IKGSNVDSGADF
+949 QYIDTGADF
-961 FSGLVSLNGM
+961 FSGLISLDGI

-979 TYNIADPESGAIDSN
+979 TYNIVGENGDADIN
-994 EISVS
+994 EITVS
-999 VKEAGSEE
+999 VKELGQEE
-1007 WTELMAPT
+1007 WTPVMGPK
-1015 TVNELCGGVQDVWGR
+1015 TVDELCGGVPDEWGR
-1030 VSVSLDA
+1030 VQVSLGA

-1048 AVSKLIPGTQN
+1048 GIVKKYAYMFFDKFSIG
-1059 YYPYTLLDN
+1059 
-1068 IKVCSILAHDVAA
+1068 SILAHDVAA
-1081 RGITAPGKVKTGEKY
+1081 TGITAPGKVKAGENY
-1096 NVDVTVANEGANAA
+1096 NVDVNVANVGAQAA
-1110 EGVKVEL
+1110 EGVSVEL

-1123 VETKEVAAIEV
+1123 VETKEVATIET
-1134 GLSASVSF
+1134 GKSASVSF
-1142 ERTMSVLAEEP
+1142 ERTMSALAEEP

-1207 NLEGGVPEEITE
+1207 NLEGGVAEQVTD

-1229 EYGNWTFVDGDASP
+1229 QYGDWTFADLDGSP
-1243 VGGFQGM
+1243 VGGFQNM
-1250 EIPNITAGETAGS
+1250 EIPGITSFETTGS
-1263 FWIWDQTDGIGNLTF
+1263 FWIWDQSQLGNETF
-1278 KAHSGMKY
+1278 AAHSGSKY
-1286 LFALFRYDDG
+1286 LFALFNADG
-1296 TTDDWAIS
+1296 TGNPPVQNNDWAIS
-1304 PELPGI
+1304 PELTGD
-1310 AQTISFYAKSY
+1310 AQTISFYARSY
-1321 SAQYPEKIEV
+1321 DTSGQYPENVAV

-1336 SKEPSDFVKIE
+1336 SKEASDFIKIE
-1347 GVGGVVPGPQ
+1347 GAGSNAVPS
-1357 GNNEADYD
+1357 EWTEFTAD
-1365 AAWTKYTA
+1365 
-1373 SLPAGAKYFA
+1373 LPAGAKYFA
-1383 IRSCATGSFML
+1383 IVCESYDSFML

>member
-29 KAKAASSSQAKAT
+29 KATRASSSQAKAT
-42 VTMKAQNKPERK
+42 VTMKAQNKPERTK
-54 NGEKGLNVL
+54 GAKGLNVL
-63 PRKQAAGP
+63 QHKQAAGP

-83 KAAGIKKAASY
+83 KAAGIKKAASF
-94 EAANVPTL
+94 EAANIPTL
-102 YGGVTFQEGWSA
+102 YGGVTFQNVWSE

-125 SSQTEVVVE
+125 SSQTDIVVE
-134 GTNASYGGVCVDG
+134 GPKASYGGVLVDG

-248 AISYAG
+248 GISYAG

-330 QYALGDEIMGMYVP
+330 EYAQGDEIMGMYVP

-412 TVDVDLS
+412 TVDVDLT

-429 IFASNDAG
+429 IFASNEVG
-437 VGPKTKI
+437 EGPKTKV
-444 KNIWIGADTPE
+444 KKVWVGADTPE

-578 TQGAIRV
+578 SQGAIRV

-634 NTAEGMTKTLVPA
+634 NTAEGMTETLVPA

-748 VIKTFDAPAVGAPL
+748 VIETFDAPAVGAPL

-785 AGLKATVSAYV
+785 AGLKASVTTFV
-796 GFDIP
+796 GFDLP
-801 AAVESATIQT
+801 SPVESATIQT
-811 TAVEGEVAVNW
+811 TDTEGQVIVSW

-828 VNGLPLPAGDVTYK
+828 INGLTLPAGEVTYK
-842 LVKSEGN
+842 LVKAEGN
-849 SLVTIAEGL
+849 ALVTIAENL
-858 TTETYSYQAVAAG
+858 TGESYTYQAVAAG

-880 VAVTSLGQGD
+880 QAVTSAGEGD
-890 MAVTDMIPVGTPYDG
+890 LAATDMIPVGTPYNG
-905 INESFAGG
+905 LSESFLDG
-913 TLSYIWG
+913 TLNYIWG
-920 LRGIAGGTVTLMDE
+920 LRAINGGTVKILTDE
-934 ESGLPAQDGDNGFVG
+934 SFKDLTSQDADNGFIAIQAGG
-949 IKGSNVDSGADF
+949 IDSGADF
-961 FSGLVSLNGM
+961 FSGLISLDGI

-979 TYNIADPESGAIDSN
+979 TYNIVGEQGDADEN
-994 EISVS
+994 EIAVS
-999 VKEAGSEE
+999 VKELGQDE
-1007 WTELMAPT
+1007 WTVIMPAT
-1015 TVNELCGGVQDVWGR
+1015 SVNDLCPGVANDWGR
-1030 VSVSLDA
+1030 VSVSLGA
-1037 YANKTIQFQIT
+1037 YANKVIQFQIT
-1048 AVSKLIPGTQN
+1048 GVAKTFT
-1059 YYPYTLLDN
+1059 YTLLDN
-1068 IKVCSILAHDVAA
+1068 IKVGSILGHDVAA
-1081 RGITAPGKVKTGEKY
+1081 TAISAPGKVKTGENY
-1096 NVDVTVANEGANAA
+1096 TVGVTVANEGAQVA
-1110 EGVKVEL
+1110 EAFSVEL

-1123 VETKEVAAIEV
+1123 VETKAVETLET
-1134 GLSASVSF
+1134 GKSTNVSF
-1142 ERTMSVLAEEP
+1142 ERTMPALATEP
-1153 VSYYAKVVYAA
+1153 VTYFAKVVYAA

-1207 NLEGGVPEEITE
+1207 NLEGGVPEEITD
-1219 DFEDGDAFAA
+1219 DFEDGESFAA
-1229 EYGNWTFVDGDASP
+1229 EYGNWTFVDGDNSA
-1243 VGGFQGM
+1243 VGGFQG
-1250 EIPNITAGETAGS
+1250 IDLPGIAAGTATGS
-1263 FWIWDQTDGIGNLTF
+1263 FWIFDNTSESFNASFD
-1278 KAHSGMKY
+1278 AHSGNKY

-1304 PELPGI
+1304 PELTGD
-1310 AQTISFYAKSY
+1310 AQTISFYARSY
-1321 SAQYPEKIEV
+1321 STSYPEKITV

-1336 SKEPSDFVKIE
+1336 SKETSDFIE
-1347 GVGGVVPGPQ
+1347 VEGSTVSSVPG
-1357 GNNEADYD
+1357 E
-1365 AAWTKYTA
+1365 WTEY
-1373 SLPAGAKYFA
+1373 SYNLPAGAKYFA
-1383 IRSCATGSFML
+1383 IRSWATSSFML
-1394 MVDDVTYTPAGLT
+1394 MVDDVTYTPAGVT
-1407 ANLEIAGYNVYR
+1407 ANLEIAGYNIYR
-1419 DGVKINE
+1419 DGVKIND
-1426 APVADCEYVDS
+1426 APVADCEYIDS
-1437 NVVEGTQYTYVVTVV
+1437 NVEVGTQYTYVVTVV
-1452 YTDKGESK
+1452 YTDKGESR

-1470 GVSVDGIGDGAVS
+1470 DVSVDGIGDGAVS

-1509 VVYSGAG
+1509 VVYSAGAG
-1516 ELKTEVAVANG
+1516 RHDIYPGGRHTASPFFQNILKKFG
-1527 VYVVTAGKTV
+1527 
-1537 RKVIVR
+1537 

>member
-29 KAKAASSSQAKAT
+29 KATRASSSQAKAT
-42 VTMKAQNKPERK
+42 VTMKAQNKPERTK
-54 NGEKGLNVL
+54 GAKGLNVL
-63 PRKQAAGP
+63 QHKQAAGP

-83 KAAGIKKAASY
+83 KAAGIKKAASF
-94 EAANVPTL
+94 EAANIPTL
-102 YGGVTFQEGWSA
+102 YGGVTFQNVWSE

-125 SSQTEVVVE
+125 SSQTDIVVE
-134 GTNASYGGVCVDG
+134 GPKASYGGVLVDG

-248 AISYAG
+248 GISYAG

-330 QYALGDEIMGMYVP
+330 QYAQGDEIMGMYVP

-412 TVDVDLS
+412 TVDVDLT

-429 IFASNDAG
+429 IFASNEVG
-437 VGPKTKI
+437 EGPKTKV
-444 KNIWIGADTPE
+444 KKVWVGADTPE

-578 TQGAIRV
+578 AQGAIRV

-634 NTAEGMTKTLVPA
+634 NTAEGMTETLVPA

-748 VIKTFDAPAVGAPL
+748 VIETFDAPVVGAPL

-785 AGLKATVSAYV
+785 AGLKASVTTFV
-796 GFDIP
+796 GFDLP
-801 AAVESATIQT
+801 SPVESATIQT
-811 TAVEGEVAVNW
+811 TDTEGQVIVSW

-828 VNGLPLPAGDVTYK
+828 INGLTLPAGEVTYK
-842 LVKSEGN
+842 LVKAEGN
-849 SLVTIAEGL
+849 ALVTIAENL
-858 TTETYSYQAVAAG
+858 TGESYTYQAVAAG

-880 VAVTSLGQGD
+880 QAVTSAGEGD
-890 MAVTDMIPVGTPYDG
+890 LAATDMIPVGTPYNG
-905 INESFAGG
+905 LSESFPDG
-913 TLSYIWG
+913 TLNYIWG
-920 LRGIAGGTVTLMDE
+920 LRAINGGTVKILTDE
-934 ESGLPAQDGDNGFVG
+934 SFKDLTSQDADNGFIAIQAGG
-949 IKGSNVDSGADF
+949 IDSGADF
-961 FSGLVSLNGM
+961 FSGLISLDGI

-979 TYNIADPESGAIDSN
+979 TYNIVGEQGDADEN
-994 EISVS
+994 EIAVS
-999 VKEAGSEE
+999 VKELGQDE
-1007 WTELMAPT
+1007 WTVIMPAT
-1015 TVNELCGGVQDVWGR
+1015 SVNDLCPGVANDWGR
-1030 VSVSLDA
+1030 VSVSLGA
-1037 YANKTIQFQIT
+1037 YANKVIQFQIT
-1048 AVSKLIPGTQN
+1048 GVAKTFT
-1059 YYPYTLLDN
+1059 YTLLDN
-1068 IKVCSILAHDVAA
+1068 IKVGSILGHDVAA
-1081 RGITAPGKVKTGEKY
+1081 TAISAPGKVKTGENY
-1096 NVDVTVANEGANAA
+1096 TVGVTVANEGAQVA
-1110 EGVKVEL
+1110 EAFSVEL

-1123 VETKEVAAIEV
+1123 VETKAVETLET
-1134 GLSASVSF
+1134 GKSTNVSF
-1142 ERTMSVLAEEP
+1142 ERTMPALATEP
-1153 VSYYAKVVYAA
+1153 VTYFAKVVYAA

-1207 NLEGGVPEEITE
+1207 NLEGGVPEEITD
-1219 DFEDGDAFAA
+1219 DFEDGESFAA
-1229 EYGNWTFVDGDASP
+1229 EYGNWTFVDGDNSA
-1243 VGGFQGM
+1243 VGGFQG
-1250 EIPNITAGETAGS
+1250 IDLPGIAAGTATGS
-1263 FWIWDQTDGIGNLTF
+1263 FWIFDNTSESFNASFD
-1278 KAHSGMKY
+1278 AHSGNKY

-1304 PELPGI
+1304 PELTGD
-1310 AQTISFYAKSY
+1310 AQTISFYARSY
-1321 SAQYPEKIEV
+1321 STSYPEKITV

-1336 SKEPSDFVKIE
+1336 SKETSDFIE
-1347 GVGGVVPGPQ
+1347 VEGSTVSSVPG
-1357 GNNEADYD
+1357 E
-1365 AAWTKYTA
+1365 WTEY
-1373 SLPAGAKYFA
+1373 SYNLPAGAKYFA
-1383 IRSCATGSFML
+1383 IRSWATGSFML
-1394 MVDDVTYTPAGLT
+1394 MVDDVTYTPAGVT
-1407 ANLEIAGYNVYR
+1407 ANLEIAGYNIYR
-1419 DGVKINE
+1419 DGVKIND
-1426 APVADCEYVDS
+1426 APVADCEYIDS
-1437 NVVEGTQYTYVVTVV
+1437 NVEVGTQYTYVVTVV
-1452 YTDKGESK
+1452 YTDKGESR

-1470 GVSVDGIGDGAVS
+1470 DVSVDGIGDGAVS
-1483 IKAENGKVVV
+1483 IKAENGRVVV

>member
-29 KAKAASSSQAKAT
+29 KATRASSSQAKAT
-42 VTMKAQNKPERK
+42 VTMKAQNKPERTK
-54 NGEKGLNVL
+54 GAKGLNVL
-63 PRKQAAGP
+63 QHKQAAGP

-83 KAAGIKKAASY
+83 KAAGIKKAASF
-94 EAANVPTL
+94 EAANIPTL
-102 YGGVTFQEGWSA
+102 YGGVTFQNVWSE

-125 SSQTEVVVE
+125 SSQTDIVVE
-134 GTNASYGGVCVDG
+134 GPKASYGGVLVDG

-164 ISAYDVES
+164 ISAYDVET

-248 AISYAG
+248 GISYAG

-330 QYALGDEIMGMYVP
+330 EYAQGDEIMGMYVP

-402 TAETTYGKAV
+402 YAETTYGKAV
-412 TVDVDLS
+412 TVDVDLT

-429 IFASNDAG
+429 IFASNEVG
-437 VGPKTKI
+437 EGPKTKV
-444 KNIWIGADTPE
+444 KKVWVGADTPE

-578 TQGAIRV
+578 SQGAIRV

-634 NTAEGMTKTLVPA
+634 NTAEGMTETLVPA

-762 SYEDTAAPQGNV
+762 SYEDPAAPQGNV

-785 AGLKATVSAYV
+785 AGLKASVTTFV
-796 GFDIP
+796 GFDLP
-801 AAVESATIQT
+801 SPVESATIQT
-811 TAVEGEVAVNW
+811 TDTEGQVIVSW

-828 VNGLPLPAGDVTYK
+828 INGLTLPAGEVTYK
-842 LVKSEGN
+842 LVKAEGN
-849 SLVTIAEGL
+849 ALVTIAENL
-858 TTETYSYQAVAAG
+858 TGESYTYQAVAAG

-880 VAVTSLGQGD
+880 QAVTSAGEGD
-890 MAVTDMIPVGTPYDG
+890 LAATDMIPVGTPYNG
-905 INESFAGG
+905 LSESFPDG
-913 TLSYIWG
+913 TLNYIWG
-920 LRGIAGGTVTLMDE
+920 LRAINGGTVKILTDE
-934 ESGLPAQDGDNGFVG
+934 SFNDLTSQDADNGFIAIQAAG
-949 IKGSNVDSGADF
+949 IDSGADF
-961 FSGLVSLNGM
+961 FSGLISLDGI

-979 TYNIADPESGAIDSN
+979 TYNIVGEQGDADEN
-994 EISVS
+994 EIAVS
-999 VKEAGSEE
+999 VKELGQDE
-1007 WTELMAPT
+1007 WTVIMPAT
-1015 TVNELCGGVQDVWGR
+1015 SVNDLCPGVANDWGR
-1030 VSVSLDA
+1030 VSVSLGA
-1037 YANKTIQFQIT
+1037 YANKVIQFQIT
-1048 AVSKLIPGTQN
+1048 GVAKTFT
-1059 YYPYTLLDN
+1059 YTLLDN
-1068 IKVCSILAHDVAA
+1068 IKVGSILGHDVAA
-1081 RGITAPGKVKTGEKY
+1081 TAISAPGKVKTGENY
-1096 NVDVTVANEGANAA
+1096 TVGVTVANEGAQVA
-1110 EGVKVEL
+1110 EAFSVEL

-1123 VETKEVAAIEV
+1123 VETKAVETLET
-1134 GLSASVSF
+1134 GKSTNVSF
-1142 ERTMSVLAEEP
+1142 ERTMPALATEP
-1153 VSYYAKVVYAA
+1153 VTYFAKVVYSA
-1164 DENAEN
+1164 DENADN
-1170 NQTSSIEVVPVVSN
+1170 NQTSSVEVVPVVST
-1184 LPVATDLQASNVE
+1184 LPVATDLDASNIAE
-1197 AGIKLTWNEP
+1197 GIKLTWNEP
-1207 NLEGGVPEEITE
+1207 NLEGGVPEEITD
-1219 DFEDGDAFAA
+1219 DFEDGESFAA
-1229 EYGNWTFVDGDASP
+1229 EYGNWTFVDGDNSA
-1243 VGGFQGM
+1243 VGGFQG
-1250 EIPNITAGETAGS
+1250 IDLPGIAAGTATGS
-1263 FWIWDQTDGIGNLTF
+1263 FWIFDNTSESFNASFD
-1278 KAHSGMKY
+1278 AHSGNKY

-1304 PELPGI
+1304 PELTGD
-1310 AQTISFYAKSY
+1310 AQTISFYARSY
-1321 SAQYPEKIEV
+1321 STSYPEKITV

-1336 SKEPSDFVKIE
+1336 SKETSDFIE
-1347 GVGGVVPGPQ
+1347 VEGSTVSSVPG
-1357 GNNEADYD
+1357 E
-1365 AAWTKYTA
+1365 WTEY
-1373 SLPAGAKYFA
+1373 SYNLPAGAKYFA
-1383 IRSCATGSFML
+1383 IRSWATGSFML
-1394 MVDDVTYTPAGLT
+1394 MVDDVTYTPAGVT
-1407 ANLEIAGYNVYR
+1407 ANLEIAGYNIYR
-1419 DGVKINE
+1419 DGVKIND
-1426 APVADCEYVDS
+1426 APVADCEYIDS
-1437 NVVEGTQYTYVVTVV
+1437 NVEVGTQYTYVVTVV
-1452 YTDKGESK
+1452 YTDKGESR

-1470 GVSVDGIGDGAVS
+1470 DVSVDGIGDGAVS

>member
-29 KAKAASSSQAKAT
+29 KATRASSSQAKAT
-42 VTMKAQNKPERK
+42 VTMKAQNKPERTK
-54 NGEKGLNVL
+54 GAKGLNVL
-63 PRKQAAGP
+63 QHKQAAGP

-83 KAAGIKKAASY
+83 KAAGIKKAASF
-94 EAANVPTL
+94 EAANIPTL
-102 YGGVTFQEGWSA
+102 YGGVTFQNVWSE

-125 SSQTEVVVE
+125 SSQTDIVVE
-134 GTNASYGGVCVDG
+134 GPKASYGGVLVDG

-248 AISYAG
+248 GISYAG

-330 QYALGDEIMGMYVP
+330 EYAQGDEIMGMYVP

-412 TVDVDLS
+412 TVDVDLT

-429 IFASNDAG
+429 IFASNEVG
-437 VGPKTKI
+437 EGPKTKV
-444 KNIWIGADTPE
+444 KKVWVGADTPE

-578 TQGAIRV
+578 SQGAIRV

-634 NTAEGMTKTLVPA
+634 NTAEGMTETLVPA

-660 MLAPEEDGTYYIG
+660 MLDPEEDGTYYIG

-748 VIKTFDAPAVGAPL
+748 VIETFDAPAVGAPL

-785 AGLKATVSAYV
+785 AGLKASVTTFV
-796 GFDIP
+796 GFDLP
-801 AAVESATIQT
+801 SPVESATIQT
-811 TAVEGEVAVNW
+811 TDTEGQVIVSW

-828 VNGLPLPAGDVTYK
+828 INGLTLPAGEVTYK
-842 LVKSEGN
+842 LVKAEGN
-849 SLVTIAEGL
+849 ALVTIAENL
-858 TTETYSYQAVAAG
+858 TGESYTYQAVAAG

-880 VAVTSLGQGD
+880 QAVTSAGEGD
-890 MAVTDMIPVGTPYDG
+890 LAATDMIPVGTPYNG
-905 INESFAGG
+905 LSESFLDG
-913 TLSYIWG
+913 TLNYIWG
-920 LRGIAGGTVTLMDE
+920 LRAINGGTVKILTDE
-934 ESGLPAQDGDNGFVG
+934 SFKDLTSQDADNGFIAIQAGG
-949 IKGSNVDSGADF
+949 IDSGADF
-961 FSGLVSLNGM
+961 FSGLISLDGI

-979 TYNIADPESGAIDSN
+979 TYNIVGEQGDADEN
-994 EISVS
+994 EIAVS
-999 VKEAGSEE
+999 VKELGQDE
-1007 WTELMAPT
+1007 WTVIMPAT
-1015 TVNELCGGVQDVWGR
+1015 SVNDLCPGVANDWGR
-1030 VSVSLDA
+1030 VSVSLGA
-1037 YANKTIQFQIT
+1037 YANKVIQFQIT
-1048 AVSKLIPGTQN
+1048 GVAKTFT
-1059 YYPYTLLDN
+1059 YTLLDN
-1068 IKVCSILAHDVAA
+1068 IKVGSILGHDVAA
-1081 RGITAPGKVKTGEKY
+1081 TAISAPGKVKTGENY
-1096 NVDVTVANEGANAA
+1096 TVGVTVANEGAQVA
-1110 EGVKVEL
+1110 EAFSVEL

-1123 VETKEVAAIEV
+1123 VETKAVETLET
-1134 GLSASVSF
+1134 GKSTNVSF
-1142 ERTMSVLAEEP
+1142 ERTMPALATEP
-1153 VSYYAKVVYAA
+1153 VTYFAKVVYAA

-1207 NLEGGVPEEITE
+1207 NLEGGVPEEITD
-1219 DFEDGDAFAA
+1219 DFEDGESFAA
-1229 EYGNWTFVDGDASP
+1229 EYGNWTFVDGDNSA
-1243 VGGFQGM
+1243 VGGFQG
-1250 EIPNITAGETAGS
+1250 IDLPGIAAGTATGS
-1263 FWIWDQTDGIGNLTF
+1263 FWIFDNTSESFNASFD
-1278 KAHSGMKY
+1278 AHSGNKY

-1304 PELPGI
+1304 PELTGD
-1310 AQTISFYAKSY
+1310 AQTISFYARSY
-1321 SAQYPEKIEV
+1321 STSYPEKITV

-1336 SKEPSDFVKIE
+1336 SKETSDFIE
-1347 GVGGVVPGPQ
+1347 VEGSTVSSVPG
-1357 GNNEADYD
+1357 E
-1365 AAWTKYTA
+1365 WTEY
-1373 SLPAGAKYFA
+1373 SYNLPAGAKYFA
-1383 IRSCATGSFML
+1383 IRSWATSSFML
-1394 MVDDVTYTPAGLT
+1394 MVDDVTYTPAGVT
-1407 ANLEIAGYNVYR
+1407 ANLEIAGYNIYR
-1419 DGVKINE
+1419 DGVKIND
-1426 APVADCEYVDS
+1426 APVADCEYIDS
-1437 NVVEGTQYTYVVTVV
+1437 NVEVGTQYTYVVTVV
-1452 YTDKGESK
+1452 YTDKGESR

-1470 GVSVDGIGDGAVS
+1470 DVSVDGIGDGAVS

>member
-29 KAKAASSSQAKAT
+29 KATRASSSQAKAT
-42 VTMKAQNKPERK
+42 VTMKAQNKPERTK
-54 NGEKGLNVL
+54 GAKGLNVL
-63 PRKQAAGP
+63 QHKQAAGP

-83 KAAGIKKAASY
+83 KAAGIKKAASF
-94 EAANVPTL
+94 EAANIPTL
-102 YGGVTFQEGWSA
+102 YGGVTFQNVWSE

-125 SSQTEVVVE
+125 SSQTDIVVE
-134 GTNASYGGVCVDG
+134 GPKASYGGVLVDG

-248 AISYAG
+248 GISYAG

-267 LNKIDKTTGAVTL
+267 LNKIDKTTGAVIL

-330 QYALGDEIMGMYVP
+330 EYAQGDEIMGMYVP

-412 TVDVDLS
+412 TVDVDLT

-429 IFASNDAG
+429 IFASNEVG
-437 VGPKTKI
+437 EGPKTKV
-444 KNIWIGADTPE
+444 KKVWVGADTPE

-578 TQGAIRV
+578 SQGAIRV

-634 NTAEGMTKTLVPA
+634 NTAEGMTETLVPA

-748 VIKTFDAPAVGAPL
+748 VIETFDAPAVGAPL

-785 AGLKATVSAYV
+785 AGLKASVTTFV
-796 GFDIP
+796 GFDLP
-801 AAVESATIQT
+801 SPVESATIQT
-811 TAVEGEVAVNW
+811 TDTEGQVIVSW

-828 VNGLPLPAGDVTYK
+828 INGLTLPAGEVTYK
-842 LVKSEGN
+842 LVKAEGN
-849 SLVTIAEGL
+849 ALVTIAENL
-858 TTETYSYQAVAAG
+858 TGESYTYQAVAAG

-880 VAVTSLGQGD
+880 QAVTSAGEGD
-890 MAVTDMIPVGTPYDG
+890 LAATDMIPVGTPYNG
-905 INESFAGG
+905 LSESFLDG
-913 TLSYIWG
+913 TLNYIWG
-920 LRGIAGGTVTLMDE
+920 LRAINGGTVKILTDE
-934 ESGLPAQDGDNGFVG
+934 SFKDLTSQDADNGFIAIQAGG
-949 IKGSNVDSGADF
+949 IDSGADF
-961 FSGLVSLNGM
+961 FSGLISLDGI

-979 TYNIADPESGAIDSN
+979 TYNIVGEQGDADEN
-994 EISVS
+994 EIAVS
-999 VKEAGSEE
+999 VKELGQDE
-1007 WTELMAPT
+1007 WTVIMPAT
-1015 TVNELCGGVQDVWGR
+1015 SVNDLCPGVANDWGR
-1030 VSVSLDA
+1030 VSVSLGA
-1037 YANKTIQFQIT
+1037 YANKVIQFQIT
-1048 AVSKLIPGTQN
+1048 GVAKTFT
-1059 YYPYTLLDN
+1059 YTLLDN
-1068 IKVCSILAHDVAA
+1068 IKVGSILGHDVAA
-1081 RGITAPGKVKTGEKY
+1081 TAISAPGKVKTGENY
-1096 NVDVTVANEGANAA
+1096 TVGVTVANEGAQVA
-1110 EGVKVEL
+1110 EAFSVEL

-1123 VETKEVAAIEV
+1123 VETKAVETLET
-1134 GLSASVSF
+1134 GKSTNVSF
-1142 ERTMSVLAEEP
+1142 ERTMPALATEP
-1153 VSYYAKVVYAA
+1153 VTYFAKVVYAA

-1207 NLEGGVPEEITE
+1207 NLEGGVPEEITD
-1219 DFEDGDAFAA
+1219 DFEDGESFAA
-1229 EYGNWTFVDGDASP
+1229 EYGNWTFVDGDNSA
-1243 VGGFQGM
+1243 VGGFQG
-1250 EIPNITAGETAGS
+1250 IDLPGIAAGTATGS
-1263 FWIWDQTDGIGNLTF
+1263 FWIFDNTSESFNASFD
-1278 KAHSGMKY
+1278 AHSGNKY

-1304 PELPGI
+1304 PELTGD
-1310 AQTISFYAKSY
+1310 AQTISFYARSY
-1321 SAQYPEKIEV
+1321 STSYPEKITV

-1336 SKEPSDFVKIE
+1336 SKETSDFIE
-1347 GVGGVVPGPQ
+1347 VEGSTVSSVPG
-1357 GNNEADYD
+1357 E
-1365 AAWTKYTA
+1365 WTEY
-1373 SLPAGAKYFA
+1373 SYNLPAGAKYFA
-1383 IRSCATGSFML
+1383 IRSWATSSFML
-1394 MVDDVTYTPAGLT
+1394 MVDDVTYTPAGVT
-1407 ANLEIAGYNVYR
+1407 ANLEIAGYNIYR
-1419 DGVKINE
+1419 DGVKIND
-1426 APVADCEYVDS
+1426 APVADCEYIDS
-1437 NVVEGTQYTYVVTVV
+1437 NVEVGTQYTYVVTVV
-1452 YTDKGESK
+1452 YTDKGESR

-1470 GVSVDGIGDGAVS
+1470 DVSVDGIGDGAVS

>member
-29 KAKAASSSQAKAT
+29 KATRASSSQAKAT
-42 VTMKAQNKPERK
+42 VTMKAQNKPERTK
-54 NGEKGLNVL
+54 GAKGLNVL
-63 PRKQAAGP
+63 QHKQAAGP

-83 KAAGIKKAASY
+83 KAAGIKKAASF
-94 EAANVPTL
+94 EAANIPTL
-102 YGGVTFQEGWSA
+102 YGGVTFQNVWSE

-125 SSQTEVVVE
+125 SSQTDIVVE
-134 GTNASYGGVCVDG
+134 GPKASYGGVLVDG

-195 TTGNVYGIGLTADG
+195 TTGNVYGIGLTADE

-248 AISYAG
+248 GISYAG

-330 QYALGDEIMGMYVP
+330 EYAQGDEIMGMYVP

-412 TVDVDLS
+412 TVDVDLT

-429 IFASNDAG
+429 IFASNEVG
-437 VGPKTKI
+437 EGPKTKV
-444 KNIWIGADTPE
+444 KKVWVGADTPE

-578 TQGAIRV
+578 SQGAIRV

-634 NTAEGMTKTLVPA
+634 NTAEGMTETLVPA

-748 VIKTFDAPAVGAPL
+748 VIETFDAPAVGAPL

-785 AGLKATVSAYV
+785 AGLKASVTTFV
-796 GFDIP
+796 GFDLP
-801 AAVESATIQT
+801 SPVESATIQT
-811 TAVEGEVAVNW
+811 TDTEGQVIVSW

-828 VNGLPLPAGDVTYK
+828 INGLTLPAGEVTYK
-842 LVKSEGN
+842 LVKAEGN
-849 SLVTIAEGL
+849 ALVTIAENL
-858 TTETYSYQAVAAG
+858 TGESYTYQAVAAG

-880 VAVTSLGQGD
+880 QAVTSAGEGD
-890 MAVTDMIPVGTPYDG
+890 LAATDMIPVGTPYNG
-905 INESFAGG
+905 LSESFPDG
-913 TLSYIWG
+913 TLNYIWG
-920 LRGIAGGTVTLMDE
+920 LRAINGGTVKILTDE
-934 ESGLPAQDGDNGFVG
+934 SFKDLTSQDADNGFIAIQAGG
-949 IKGSNVDSGADF
+949 IDSGADF
-961 FSGLVSLNGM
+961 FSGLISLDGI

-979 TYNIADPESGAIDSN
+979 TYNIVGEQGDADEN
-994 EISVS
+994 EIAVS
-999 VKEAGSEE
+999 VKELGQDE
-1007 WTELMAPT
+1007 WTVIMPAT
-1015 TVNELCGGVQDVWGR
+1015 SVNDLCPGVANDWGR
-1030 VSVSLDA
+1030 VSVSLGA
-1037 YANKTIQFQIT
+1037 YANKVIQFQIT
-1048 AVSKLIPGTQN
+1048 GVAKTFT
-1059 YYPYTLLDN
+1059 YTLLDN
-1068 IKVCSILAHDVAA
+1068 IKVGSILGHDVAA
-1081 RGITAPGKVKTGEKY
+1081 TAISAPGKVKTGENY
-1096 NVDVTVANEGANAA
+1096 TVGVTVANEGAQVA
-1110 EGVKVEL
+1110 EAFSVEL

-1123 VETKEVAAIEV
+1123 VETKAVETLET
-1134 GLSASVSF
+1134 GKSTNVSF
-1142 ERTMSVLAEEP
+1142 ERTMPALATEP
-1153 VSYYAKVVYAA
+1153 VTYFAKVVYAA

-1207 NLEGGVPEEITE
+1207 NLEGGVPEEITD
-1219 DFEDGDAFAA
+1219 DFEDGESFAA
-1229 EYGNWTFVDGDASP
+1229 EYGNWTFVDGDNSA
-1243 VGGFQGM
+1243 VGGFQG
-1250 EIPNITAGETAGS
+1250 IDLPGIAAGTATGS
-1263 FWIWDQTDGIGNLTF
+1263 FWIFDNTSESFNASFD
-1278 KAHSGMKY
+1278 AHSGNKY

-1304 PELPGI
+1304 PELTGD
-1310 AQTISFYAKSY
+1310 AQTISFYARSY
-1321 SAQYPEKIEV
+1321 STSYPEKITV

-1336 SKEPSDFVKIE
+1336 SKETSDFIE
-1347 GVGGVVPGPQ
+1347 VEGSTVSSVPG
-1357 GNNEADYD
+1357 E
-1365 AAWTKYTA
+1365 WTEY
-1373 SLPAGAKYFA
+1373 SYNLPAGAKYFA
-1383 IRSCATGSFML
+1383 IRSWATSSFML
-1394 MVDDVTYTPAGLT
+1394 MVDDVTYTPAGVT
-1407 ANLEIAGYNVYR
+1407 ANLEIAGYNIYR
-1419 DGVKINE
+1419 DGVKIND
-1426 APVADCEYVDS
+1426 APVADCEYIDS
-1437 NVVEGTQYTYVVTVV
+1437 NVEVGTQYTYVVTVV
-1452 YTDKGESK
+1452 YTDKGESR

-1470 GVSVDGIGDGAVS
+1470 DVSVDGIGDGAVS

>member
-29 KAKAASSSQAKAT
+29 KATRASSSQAKAT
-42 VTMKAQNKPERK
+42 VTMKAQNKPERTK
-54 NGEKGLNVL
+54 GAKGLNVL
-63 PRKQAAGP
+63 QHKQAAGP

-83 KAAGIKKAASY
+83 KAAGIKKAASF
-94 EAANVPTL
+94 EAANIPTL
-102 YGGVTFQEGWSA
+102 YGGVTFQNVWSE

-125 SSQTEVVVE
+125 SSQTDIVVE
-134 GTNASYGGVCVDG
+134 GPKASYGGVLVDG

-248 AISYAG
+248 GISYAG

-330 QYALGDEIMGMYVP
+330 EYAQGDEIMGMYVP

-412 TVDVDLS
+412 TVDVDLT

-429 IFASNDAG
+429 IFASNEVG
-437 VGPKTKI
+437 EGPKTKV
-444 KNIWIGADTPE
+444 KKVWVGADTPE

-578 TQGAIRV
+578 SQGAIRV

-634 NTAEGMTKTLVPA
+634 NTAEGMTETLVPA

-748 VIKTFDAPAVGAPL
+748 VIETFDAPAVGAPL

-785 AGLKATVSAYV
+785 AGLKASVTTFV
-796 GFDIP
+796 GFDLP
-801 AAVESATIQT
+801 SPVESATIQT
-811 TAVEGEVAVNW
+811 TDTEGQVIVSW

-828 VNGLPLPAGDVTYK
+828 INGLTLPAGEVTYK
-842 LVKSEGN
+842 LVKAEGN
-849 SLVTIAEGL
+849 ALVTIAENL
-858 TTETYSYQAVAAG
+858 TGESYTYQAVAAG

-880 VAVTSLGQGD
+880 QAVTSAGEGD
-890 MAVTDMIPVGTPYDG
+890 LAATDMIPVGTPYNG
-905 INESFAGG
+905 LSESFPDG
-913 TLSYIWG
+913 TLNYIWG
-920 LRGIAGGTVTLMDE
+920 LRAINGGTVKILTDE
-934 ESGLPAQDGDNGFVG
+934 SFKDLTSQDADNGFIAIQAGG
-949 IKGSNVDSGADF
+949 IDSGADF
-961 FSGLVSLNGM
+961 FSGLISLDGI

-979 TYNIADPESGAIDSN
+979 TYNIVGEQGDADEN
-994 EISVS
+994 EIAVS
-999 VKEAGSEE
+999 VKELGQDE
-1007 WTELMAPT
+1007 WTVIMPAT
-1015 TVNELCGGVQDVWGR
+1015 SVNDLCPGVANDWGR
-1030 VSVSLDA
+1030 VSVSLGA
-1037 YANKTIQFQIT
+1037 YANKVIQFQIT
-1048 AVSKLIPGTQN
+1048 GVAKTFT
-1059 YYPYTLLDN
+1059 YTLLDN
-1068 IKVCSILAHDVAA
+1068 IKVGSILGHDVAA
-1081 RGITAPGKVKTGEKY
+1081 TAISAPGKVKTGENY
-1096 NVDVTVANEGANAA
+1096 TVGVTVANEGAQVA
-1110 EGVKVEL
+1110 EAFSVEL

-1123 VETKEVAAIEV
+1123 VETKAVETLET
-1134 GLSASVSF
+1134 GKSTNVSF
-1142 ERTMSVLAEEP
+1142 ERTMPALATEP
-1153 VSYYAKVVYAA
+1153 VTYFAKVVYAA

-1207 NLEGGVPEEITE
+1207 NLEGGVPEEITD
-1219 DFEDGDAFAA
+1219 DFEDGESFAA
-1229 EYGNWTFVDGDASP
+1229 EYGNWTFVDGDNSA
-1243 VGGFQGM
+1243 VGGFQG
-1250 EIPNITAGETAGS
+1250 IDLPGIAAGTATGS
-1263 FWIWDQTDGIGNLTF
+1263 FWIFDNTSESFNASFD
-1278 KAHSGMKY
+1278 AHSGNKY

-1304 PELPGI
+1304 PELTGD
-1310 AQTISFYAKSY
+1310 AQTISFYARSY
-1321 SAQYPEKIEV
+1321 STSYPEKITV

-1336 SKEPSDFVKIE
+1336 SKETSDFIE
-1347 GVGGVVPGPQ
+1347 VEGSTVSSVPG
-1357 GNNEADYD
+1357 E
-1365 AAWTKYTA
+1365 WTEY
-1373 SLPAGAKYFA
+1373 SYNLPAGAKYFA
-1383 IRSCATGSFML
+1383 IRSWATSSFML
-1394 MVDDVTYTPAGLT
+1394 MVDDVTYTPAGVT
-1407 ANLEIAGYNVYR
+1407 ANLEIAGYNIYR
-1419 DGVKINE
+1419 DGVKIND
-1426 APVADCEYVDS
+1426 APVADCEYIDS
-1437 NVVEGTQYTYVVTVV
+1437 NVEVGTQYTYVVTVV
-1452 YTDKGESK
+1452 YTDKGESR

-1470 GVSVDGIGDGAVS
+1470 DVSVDGIGDGAVS

>member
-29 KAKAASSSQAKAT
+29 KATRASSSQAKAT
-42 VTMKAQNKPERK
+42 VTMKAQNKPERTK
-54 NGEKGLNVL
+54 GAKGLNVL
-63 PRKQAAGP
+63 QHKQAAGP

-83 KAAGIKKAASY
+83 KAAGNKKAASF
-94 EAANVPTL
+94 EAANIPTL
-102 YGGVTFQEGWSA
+102 YGGVTFQNVWSE

-125 SSQTEVVVE
+125 SSQTDIVVE
-134 GTNASYGGVCVDG
+134 GPKASYGGVLVDG

-248 AISYAG
+248 GISYAG

-330 QYALGDEIMGMYVP
+330 EYAQGDEIMGMYVP

-412 TVDVDLS
+412 TVDVDLT

-429 IFASNDAG
+429 IFASNEVG
-437 VGPKTKI
+437 EGPKTKV
-444 KNIWIGADTPE
+444 KKVWVGADTPE

-578 TQGAIRV
+578 SQGAIRV

-634 NTAEGMTKTLVPA
+634 NTAEGMTETLVPA

-748 VIKTFDAPAVGAPL
+748 VIETFDAPAVGAPL

-785 AGLKATVSAYV
+785 AGLKASVTTFV
-796 GFDIP
+796 GFDLP
-801 AAVESATIQT
+801 SPVESATIQT
-811 TAVEGEVAVNW
+811 TDTEGQVIVSW

-828 VNGLPLPAGDVTYK
+828 INGLTLPAGEVTYK
-842 LVKSEGN
+842 LVKAEGN
-849 SLVTIAEGL
+849 ALVTIAENL
-858 TTETYSYQAVAAG
+858 TGESYTYQAVAAG

-880 VAVTSLGQGD
+880 QAVTSAGEGD
-890 MAVTDMIPVGTPYDG
+890 LAATDMIPVGTPYNG
-905 INESFAGG
+905 LSESFLDG
-913 TLSYIWG
+913 TLNYIWG
-920 LRGIAGGTVTLMDE
+920 LRAINGGTVKILTDE
-934 ESGLPAQDGDNGFVG
+934 SFKDLTSQDADNGFIAIQAGG
-949 IKGSNVDSGADF
+949 IDSGADF
-961 FSGLVSLNGM
+961 FSGLISLDGI

-979 TYNIADPESGAIDSN
+979 TYNIVGEQGDADEN
-994 EISVS
+994 EIAVS
-999 VKEAGSEE
+999 VKELGQDE
-1007 WTELMAPT
+1007 WTVIMPAT
-1015 TVNELCGGVQDVWGR
+1015 SVNDLCPGVANDWGR
-1030 VSVSLDA
+1030 VSVSLGA
-1037 YANKTIQFQIT
+1037 YANKVIQFQIT
-1048 AVSKLIPGTQN
+1048 GVAKTFT
-1059 YYPYTLLDN
+1059 YTLLDN
-1068 IKVCSILAHDVAA
+1068 IKVGSILGHDVAA
-1081 RGITAPGKVKTGEKY
+1081 TAISAPGKVKTGENY
-1096 NVDVTVANEGANAA
+1096 TVGVTVANEGAQVA
-1110 EGVKVEL
+1110 EAFSVEL

-1123 VETKEVAAIEV
+1123 VETKAVETLET
-1134 GLSASVSF
+1134 GKSTNVSF
-1142 ERTMSVLAEEP
+1142 ERTMPALATEP
-1153 VSYYAKVVYAA
+1153 VTYFAKVVYAA

-1207 NLEGGVPEEITE
+1207 NLEGGVPEEITD
-1219 DFEDGDAFAA
+1219 DFEDGESFAA
-1229 EYGNWTFVDGDASP
+1229 EYGNWTFVDGDNSA
-1243 VGGFQGM
+1243 VGGFQG
-1250 EIPNITAGETAGS
+1250 IDLPGIAAGTATGS
-1263 FWIWDQTDGIGNLTF
+1263 FWIFDNTSESFNASFD
-1278 KAHSGMKY
+1278 AHSGNKY

-1304 PELPGI
+1304 PELTGD
-1310 AQTISFYAKSY
+1310 AQTISFYARSY
-1321 SAQYPEKIEV
+1321 STSYPEKITV

-1336 SKEPSDFVKIE
+1336 SKETSDFIE
-1347 GVGGVVPGPQ
+1347 VEGSTVSSVPG
-1357 GNNEADYD
+1357 E
-1365 AAWTKYTA
+1365 WTEY
-1373 SLPAGAKYFA
+1373 SYNLPAGAKYFA
-1383 IRSCATGSFML
+1383 IRSWATSSFML
-1394 MVDDVTYTPAGLT
+1394 MVDDVTYTPAGVT
-1407 ANLEIAGYNVYR
+1407 ANLEIAGYNIYR
-1419 DGVKINE
+1419 DGVKIND
-1426 APVADCEYVDS
+1426 APVADCEYIDS
-1437 NVVEGTQYTYVVTVV
+1437 NVEVGTQYTYVVTVV
-1452 YTDKGESK
+1452 YTDKGESR

-1470 GVSVDGIGDGAVS
+1470 DVSVDGIGDGAVS

>member
-29 KAKAASSSQAKAT
+29 KATRASSSQAKAT
-42 VTMKAQNKPERK
+42 VTMKAQNKPERTK
-54 NGEKGLNVL
+54 GAKGLNVL
-63 PRKQAAGP
+63 QHKQAAGP

-83 KAAGIKKAASY
+83 KAAGIKKAASF
-94 EAANVPTL
+94 EAANIPTL
-102 YGGVTFQEGWSA
+102 YGGVTFQNVWSE

-125 SSQTEVVVE
+125 SSQTDIVVE
-134 GTNASYGGVCVDG
+134 GPKASCGGVCVDG

-164 ISAYDVES
+164 VYAYDVES
-172 GEMIG
+172 GEEIG
-177 SYDGAVENMTY
+177 SYGGTIENMTY
-188 GGMAYDA
+188 GGMTYDA

-221 SACTV
+221 TACTV
-226 TPIAALEGNWNS
+226 TAIAALEGNWNS

-248 AISYAG
+248 GISYAG

-330 QYALGDEIMGMYVP
+330 EYAQGDEIMGMYVP

-388 ELIVTVMANGEQVG
+388 ELIVTVMANGKQVG

-412 TVDVDLS
+412 TVDVDLT

-429 IFASNDAG
+429 IFASNEVG
-437 VGPKTKI
+437 EGPKTKV
-444 KNIWIGADTPE
+444 KKVWVGADTPE

-578 TQGAIRV
+578 AQGAIRV

-593 DDWLITPPVK
+593 DDWLITPPLK

-634 NTAEGMTKTLVPA
+634 NTAEGMTETLVPA

-748 VIKTFDAPAVGAPL
+748 VIETFDAPAVGAPL

-785 AGLKATVSAYV
+785 AGLKASVTTFV
-796 GFDIP
+796 GFDLP
-801 AAVESATIQT
+801 SPVESATIQT
-811 TAVEGEVAVNW
+811 TDTEGQVIVSW

-828 VNGLPLPAGDVTYK
+828 INGLTLPAGEVTYK
-842 LVKSEGN
+842 LVKAEGN
-849 SLVTIAEGL
+849 ALVTIAENL
-858 TTETYSYQAVAAG
+858 TGESYPYQAVAAG

-880 VAVTSLGQGD
+880 QAVTSAGEGD
-890 MAVTDMIPVGTPYDG
+890 LAATDMIPVGTPYNG
-905 INESFAGG
+905 LSESFPGG
-913 TLSYIWG
+913 SLNYIWG
-920 LRGIAGGTVTLMDE
+920 LSSIDGGTVNLLGDADLEGIT
-934 ESGLPAQDGDNGFVG
+934 SQDADDGFIAIQG
-949 IKGSNVDSGADF
+949 QYIDTGADF
-961 FSGLVSLNGM
+961 FSGLISLDGI

-979 TYNIADPESGAIDSN
+979 TYNIVGENGDADIN
-994 EISVS
+994 EITVS
-999 VKEAGSEE
+999 VKELGQEE
-1007 WTELMAPT
+1007 WTPVMGPK
-1015 TVNELCGGVQDVWGR
+1015 TVDELCGGVPDEWGR
-1030 VSVSLDA
+1030 VQVSLGA

-1048 AVSKLIPGTQN
+1048 GIVKKYAYMFFDKFSIG
-1059 YYPYTLLDN
+1059 
-1068 IKVCSILAHDVAA
+1068 SILAHDVAA
-1081 RGITAPGKVKTGEKY
+1081 TVISAPGKVKTGENY
-1096 NVDVTVANEGANAA
+1096 TVGVTVANEGAQVA
-1110 EGVKVEL
+1110 EAFSVEL

-1123 VETKEVAAIEV
+1123 VETKAVETLET
-1134 GLSASVSF
+1134 GKSTNVSF
-1142 ERTMSVLAEEP
+1142 ERTMPALATEP
-1153 VSYYAKVVYAA
+1153 VTYFAKVVYAA

-1207 NLEGGVPEEITE
+1207 NLEGGVAEQVTD

-1229 EYGNWTFVDGDASP
+1229 QYGDWTFADLDGSP
-1243 VGGFQGM
+1243 VGGFQDM
-1250 EIPNITAGETAGS
+1250 EIPGITSFETTGS
-1263 FWIWDQTDGIGNLTF
+1263 FWIWDQSQLGNETF
-1278 KAHSGMKY
+1278 AAHSGSKY
-1286 LFALFRYDDG
+1286 LFALFNADG
-1296 TTDDWAIS
+1296 TGNPPVQNNDWAIS
-1304 PELPGI
+1304 PELTGD
-1310 AQTISFYAKSY
+1310 AQTISFYARSY
-1321 SAQYPEKIEV
+1321 DTSGQYPENVAV

-1336 SKEPSDFVKIE
+1336 SKEASDFIKIE
-1347 GVGGVVPGPQ
+1347 GAGSNAVPG
-1357 GNNEADYD
+1357 EWTEFTAD
-1365 AAWTKYTA
+1365 
-1373 SLPAGAKYFA
+1373 LPAGAKYFA
-1383 IRSCATGSFML
+1383 IVCESYDSFML

-1470 GVSVDGIGDGAVS
+1470 DVSVDGIGDGAVS

>member
-29 KAKAASSSQAKAT
+29 KATRASSSQAKAT
-42 VTMKAQNKPERK
+42 VTMKAQNKPERTK
-54 NGEKGLNVL
+54 GAKGLNVL
-63 PRKQAAGP
+63 QHKQAAGP

-83 KAAGIKKAASY
+83 KAAGIKKAASF
-94 EAANVPTL
+94 EAANIPTL
-102 YGGVTFQEGWSA
+102 YGGVTFQNVWSE

-125 SSQTEVVVE
+125 SSQTDIVVE
-134 GTNASYGGVCVDG
+134 GPKASYGGVLVDG

-248 AISYAG
+248 GISYAG

-324 AATELF
+324 AAPELF
-330 QYALGDEIMGMYVP
+330 EYAQGDEIMGMYVP

-412 TVDVDLS
+412 TVDVDLT

-429 IFASNDAG
+429 IFASNEVG
-437 VGPKTKI
+437 EGPKTKV
-444 KNIWIGADTPE
+444 KKVWVGADTPE

-578 TQGAIRV
+578 SQGAIRV

-634 NTAEGMTKTLVPA
+634 NTAEGMTETLVPA

-748 VIKTFDAPAVGAPL
+748 VIETFDAPAVGAPL

-785 AGLKATVSAYV
+785 AGLKASVTTFV
-796 GFDIP
+796 GFDLP
-801 AAVESATIQT
+801 SPVESATIQT
-811 TAVEGEVAVNW
+811 TDTEGQVIVSW

-828 VNGLPLPAGDVTYK
+828 INGLTLPAGEVTYK
-842 LVKSEGN
+842 LVKAEGN
-849 SLVTIAEGL
+849 ALVTIAENL
-858 TTETYSYQAVAAG
+858 TGESYTYQAVAAG

-880 VAVTSLGQGD
+880 QAVTSAGEGD
-890 MAVTDMIPVGTPYDG
+890 LAATDMIPVGTPYNG
-905 INESFAGG
+905 LSESFLDG
-913 TLSYIWG
+913 TLNYIWG
-920 LRGIAGGTVTLMDE
+920 LRAINGGTVKILTDE
-934 ESGLPAQDGDNGFVG
+934 SFKDLTSQDADNGFIAIQAGG
-949 IKGSNVDSGADF
+949 IDSGADF
-961 FSGLVSLNGM
+961 FSGLISLDGI

-979 TYNIADPESGAIDSN
+979 TYNIVGEQGDADEN
-994 EISVS
+994 EIAVS
-999 VKEAGSEE
+999 VKELGQDE
-1007 WTELMAPT
+1007 WTVIMPAT
-1015 TVNELCGGVQDVWGR
+1015 SVNDLCPGVANDWGR
-1030 VSVSLDA
+1030 VSVSLGA
-1037 YANKTIQFQIT
+1037 YANKVIQFQIT
-1048 AVSKLIPGTQN
+1048 GVAKTFT
-1059 YYPYTLLDN
+1059 YTLLDN
-1068 IKVCSILAHDVAA
+1068 IKVGSILGHDVAA
-1081 RGITAPGKVKTGEKY
+1081 TAISAPGKVKTGENY
-1096 NVDVTVANEGANAA
+1096 TVGVTVANEGAQVA
-1110 EGVKVEL
+1110 EAFSVEL

-1123 VETKEVAAIEV
+1123 VETKAVETLET
-1134 GLSASVSF
+1134 GKSTNVSF
-1142 ERTMSVLAEEP
+1142 ERTMPALATEP
-1153 VSYYAKVVYAA
+1153 VTYFAKVVYAA

-1207 NLEGGVPEEITE
+1207 NLEGGVPEEITD
-1219 DFEDGDAFAA
+1219 DFEDGESFAA
-1229 EYGNWTFVDGDASP
+1229 EYGNWTFVDGDNSA
-1243 VGGFQGM
+1243 VGGFQG
-1250 EIPNITAGETAGS
+1250 IDLPGIAAGTATGS
-1263 FWIWDQTDGIGNLTF
+1263 FWIFDNTSESFNASFD
-1278 KAHSGMKY
+1278 AHSGNKY

-1304 PELPGI
+1304 PELTGD
-1310 AQTISFYAKSY
+1310 AQTISFYARSY
-1321 SAQYPEKIEV
+1321 STSYPEKITV

-1336 SKEPSDFVKIE
+1336 SKETSDFIE
-1347 GVGGVVPGPQ
+1347 VEGSTVSSVPG
-1357 GNNEADYD
+1357 E
-1365 AAWTKYTA
+1365 WTEY
-1373 SLPAGAKYFA
+1373 SYNLPAGAKYFA
-1383 IRSCATGSFML
+1383 IRSWATSSFML
-1394 MVDDVTYTPAGLT
+1394 MVDDVTYTPAGVT
-1407 ANLEIAGYNVYR
+1407 ANLEIAGYNIYR
-1419 DGVKINE
+1419 DGVKIND
-1426 APVADCEYVDS
+1426 APVADCEYIDS
-1437 NVVEGTQYTYVVTVV
+1437 NVEVGTQYTYVVTVV
-1452 YTDKGESK
+1452 YTDKGESR

-1470 GVSVDGIGDGAVS
+1470 DVSVDGIGDGAVS

>member
-63 PRKQAAGP
+63 QRKQAAGP

-83 KAAGIKKAASY
+83 KATGIKKAASY

-102 YGGVTFQEGWSA
+102 YGGVTFQEGWSES
-114 GNTPYGIYNVT
+114 NTPYGIYNVT
-125 SSQTEVVVE
+125 SPQTEVVVE
-134 GTNASYGGVCVDG
+134 ETNASYGGVCVDG
-147 VYYAVDG
+147 VYYAVDS

-248 AISYAG
+248 GISYAG
-254 VTSGDDFEVTESH
+254 VGSGEDFEVTESH

-280 IGETGALPKYLS
+280 IGETGALPQYLS

-310 DETSCLCEV
+310 DETSSLYEV

-330 QYALGDEIMGMYVP
+330 QYALNDEIMGMYVP

-352 PAECQNVS
+352 PAECKNVS
-360 VNFPED
+360 VNFPAD

-388 ELIVTVMANGEQVG
+388 ELIVIVMANGEQVG
-402 TAETTYGKAV
+402 KAETTYGKAV
-412 TVDVDLS
+412 TVDVDLT

-502 EGLTTTTFTEAVAE
+502 EGLTKTTFTEAVAE

-547 AIVPPY
+547 SIVPPY

-565 ILDANGDGKTWME
+565 ILDANADEKTWTE
-578 TQGAIRV
+578 YQGAIRV
-585 SYNSSLDM
+585 SYNSAKAM
-593 DDWLITPPVK
+593 DDWLITPPLK

-619 GTSFPERIEVKYGKA
+619 GTKFPERIEVKYGKA
-634 NTAEGMTKTLVPA
+634 NTAEGMTETLVPA
-647 TDLTTGEWVDFAQ
+647 TDLTTGEWEDFSQ

-681 MFYLWL
+681 MYYLWL

-701 GLATNLTATPDASG
+701 GLATNLTATADAAG

-734 LSSLTKVELLRGDE
+734 LSSLTKVEILRGDE

-762 SYEDTAAPQGNV
+762 SHEDTAAPQGNV

-779 GYNDEG
+779 GYNEEG
-785 AGLKATVSAYV
+785 AGLKASVTTFV
-796 GFDIP
+796 GFDLP
-801 AAVESATIQT
+801 SPVESATIQRT
-811 TAVEGEVAVNW
+811 DTEGQVIVSW

-828 VNGLPLPAGDVTYK
+828 IKGHALPAGEVTYK
-842 LVKSEGN
+842 LVKAEGN
-849 SLVTIAEGL
+849 ALVTIAENL
-858 TTETYSYQAVAAG
+858 TGESYSYQAVEAG

-880 VAVTSLGQGD
+880 QAVTSAGEGD
-890 MAVTDMIPVGTPYDG
+890 IAATDMIPVGTPYHG
-905 INESFAGG
+905 ISESFPGG
-913 TLSYIWG
+913 NLNYIWG
-920 LRGIAGGTVTLMDE
+920 LSSIDGGTVRLLGDADLQGIT
-934 ESGLPAQDGDNGFVG
+934 SQDADDGFIAIQG
-949 IKGSNVDSGADF
+949 QYIDTGADF
-961 FSGLVSLNGM
+961 FSGLISLDGI

-979 TYNIADPESGAIDSN
+979 TYNIVGENGDADIN
-994 EISVS
+994 EITVS
-999 VKEAGSEE
+999 VKELGQEE
-1007 WTELMAPT
+1007 WTPVMGPK
-1015 TVNELCGGVQDVWGR
+1015 TVDELCGGVPDEWGR
-1030 VSVSLDA
+1030 VQVSLGA

-1048 AVSKLIPGTQN
+1048 GIVKKFA
-1059 YYPYTLLDN
+1059 YMFFDN
-1068 IKVCSILAHDVAA
+1068 FSIGSILAHDVAA
-1081 RGITAPGKVKTGEKY
+1081 LGITAPGKVKTGENY
-1096 NVDVTVANEGANAA
+1096 NVDVNVANVGAQAA
-1110 EGVKVEL
+1110 EGVSVEL

-1123 VETKEVAAIEV
+1123 VETKEVATIET
-1134 GLSASVSF
+1134 GKSASVSF

-1207 NLEGGVPEEITE
+1207 NLEGGVAEEITQ

-1229 EYGNWTFVDGDASP
+1229 EYGDWTFVDVDGLA
-1243 VGGFQGM
+1243 VGGFQNMDVPG
-1250 EIPNITAGETAGS
+1250 INPGETTGS
-1263 FWIWDQTDGIGNLTF
+1263 FWIWDTEVAGNQTF
-1278 KAHSGMKY
+1278 AAHSGTKY
-1286 LFALFRYDDG
+1286 LFALFQYQG
-1296 TTDDWAIS
+1296 KQTDDWAIS
-1304 PELPGI
+1304 PELTGD
-1310 AQTISFYAKSY
+1310 AQTISFYARSY
-1321 SAQYPEKIEV
+1321 SAEYPEMIAV

-1336 SKEPSDFVKIE
+1336 SKEPEDFVLVSGSE
-1347 GVGGVVPGPQ
+1347 VSAVPG
-1357 GNNEADYD
+1357 E
-1365 AAWTKYTA
+1365 WTQYTA
-1373 SLPAGAKYFA
+1373 DLPAGAKYFA
-1383 IRSCATGSFML
+1383 IRSYATDSFML
-1394 MVDDVTYTPAGLT
+1394 MVDDVTFTPAGVT

-1419 DGVKINE
+1419 DGVKIND

-1460 GSDEVVITRE
+1460 ASNEVVIKRE
-1470 GVSVDGIGDGAVS
+1470 NVSVDGIGDGAVS

>member
-29 KAKAASSSQAKAT
+29 KATRASSSQAKAT
-42 VTMKAQNKPERK
+42 VTMKAQNKPERTK
-54 NGEKGLNVL
+54 GAKGLNVL
-63 PRKQAAGP
+63 QHKQAAGP

-83 KAAGIKKAASY
+83 KAAGIKKAASF
-94 EAANVPTL
+94 EAANIPTL
-102 YGGVTFQEGWSA
+102 YGGVTFQNVWSE

-125 SSQTEVVVE
+125 SSQTDIVVE
-134 GTNASYGGVCVDG
+134 GPKASYGGVLVDG

-164 ISAYDVES
+164 VKAYDVES
-172 GEMIG
+172 GEEIG
-177 SYDGAVENMTY
+177 SYDGAIENMTY
-188 GGMAYDA
+188 GGMTYDA

-221 SACTV
+221 TACTV
-226 TPIAALEGNWNS
+226 TAIAALEGNWNS

-254 VTSGDDFEVTESH
+254 VTSGDSFEVTESH
-267 LNKIDKTTGAVTL
+267 LNKIDKATGAVTL
-280 IGETGALPKYLS
+280 IGETGALPQYLS
-292 SATIDTKTDRMF
+292 SAAIDTKTDRMF
-304 WNVCAP
+304 WNVCSP
-310 DETSCLCEV
+310 DETSHLCEV
-319 DLTTG
+319 DLATG

-330 QYALGDEIMGMYVP
+330 EYAQGDEIMGMYVP

-360 VNFPED
+360 VHFPED

-388 ELIVTVMANGEQVG
+388 ELIVIVMANGEQVG
-402 TAETTYGKAV
+402 YAETTYGKAV
-412 TVDVDLS
+412 TVDVDLT

-429 IFASNDAG
+429 IFASNEVG
-437 VGPKTKI
+437 EGPKTKV
-444 KNIWIGADTPE
+444 KKVWVGADTPE

-593 DDWLITPPVK
+593 DDWLITPPLK

-634 NTAEGMTKTLVPA
+634 NTAEGMTETLVPA

-681 MFYLWL
+681 MYYLWL

-734 LSSLTKVELLRGDE
+734 LSNLTKVELLRGDE

-785 AGLKATVSAYV
+785 TGLKASVTTFV
-796 GFDIP
+796 GFDLP
-801 AAVESATIQT
+801 SPVESATIQRT
-811 TAVEGEVAVNW
+811 DTEGQVIVSW

-828 VNGLPLPAGDVTYK
+828 IKGHALPAGEVTYK
-842 LVKSEGN
+842 LVKAEGN
-849 SLVTIAEGL
+849 ALVTIAENL
-858 TTETYSYQAVAAG
+858 TGESYTYQAVAAG

-880 VAVTSLGQGD
+880 LAVTSAGEGNL
-890 MAVTDMIPVGTPYDG
+890 AATDMIPVGTPYNG
-905 INESFAGG
+905 LSESFPGG
-913 TLSYIWG
+913 SLNYIWG
-920 LRGIAGGTVTLMDE
+920 LSSIDGGTVNLLGDADLEGIT
-934 ESGLPAQDGDNGFVG
+934 SQDADDGFIAIQG
-949 IKGSNVDSGADF
+949 QYIDTGADF
-961 FSGLVSLNGM
+961 FSGLISLDGI

-979 TYNIADPESGAIDSN
+979 TYNIVGKNGDADIN
-994 EISVS
+994 EITVS
-999 VKEAGSEE
+999 VKELGQEE
-1007 WTELMAPT
+1007 WTPVMGPK
-1015 TVNELCGGVQDVWGR
+1015 TVDELCGGVPDEWGR
-1030 VSVSLDA
+1030 VQVSLGA

-1048 AVSKLIPGTQN
+1048 GIVKKYANMFFDKFSIG
-1059 YYPYTLLDN
+1059 
-1068 IKVCSILAHDVAA
+1068 SILAHDVAA
-1081 RGITAPGKVKTGEKY
+1081 TGITAPGKVKTGENY
-1096 NVDVTVANEGANAA
+1096 NVDVNVANVGAQAA
-1110 EGVKVEL
+1110 EGVSVEL

-1123 VETKEVAAIEV
+1123 VETKEVATIET
-1134 GLSASVSF
+1134 GKSASVSF
-1142 ERTMSVLAEEP
+1142 ERTMSALAEEP

-1207 NLEGGVPEEITE
+1207 NLEGGVAEQVTD

-1229 EYGNWTFVDGDASP
+1229 QYGDWTFADLDGSP
-1243 VGGFQGM
+1243 VGGFQNM
-1250 EIPNITAGETAGS
+1250 EIPGITSFETTGS
-1263 FWIWDQTDGIGNLTF
+1263 FWIWDQSQLGNESF
-1278 KAHSGMKY
+1278 AAHSGSKY
-1286 LFALFRYDDG
+1286 LFALFNADG
-1296 TTDDWAIS
+1296 TGNPPVQNNDWAIS
-1304 PELPGI
+1304 PELTGD
-1310 AQTISFYAKSY
+1310 AQTISFYARSY
-1321 SAQYPEKIEV
+1321 DTSGQYPENVAV

-1336 SKEPSDFVKIE
+1336 SKEASDFIKIE
-1347 GVGGVVPGPQ
+1347 GAGSNAVPS
-1357 GNNEADYD
+1357 EWTEFTAD
-1365 AAWTKYTA
+1365 
-1373 SLPAGAKYFA
+1373 LPAGAKYFA
-1383 IRSCATGSFML
+1383 IVCESNDKFML

>member
-29 KAKAASSSQAKAT
+29 KATRASSSQAKAT
-42 VTMKAQNKPERK
+42 VTMKAQNKPERTK
-54 NGEKGLNVL
+54 GAKGLNVL
-63 PRKQAAGP
+63 QHKQAAGP

-83 KAAGIKKAASY
+83 KAAGIKKAASF
-94 EAANVPTL
+94 EAANIPTL
-102 YGGVTFQEGWSA
+102 YGGVTFQNVWSE

-125 SSQTEVVVE
+125 SSQTDIVVE
-134 GTNASYGGVCVDG
+134 GPKASYGGVLVDG

-248 AISYAG
+248 GISYAG

-330 QYALGDEIMGMYVP
+330 EYAQGDEIMGMYVP

-412 TVDVDLS
+412 TVDVDLT

-429 IFASNDAG
+429 IFASNEVG
-437 VGPKTKI
+437 EGPKTKV
-444 KNIWIGADTPE
+444 KKVWVGADTPE

-578 TQGAIRV
+578 SQGAIRV

-634 NTAEGMTKTLVPA
+634 NTAEGMTETLVPA

-748 VIKTFDAPAVGAPL
+748 VIETFDAPAVGAPL

-785 AGLKATVSAYV
+785 AGLKASVTTFV
-796 GFDIP
+796 GFDLP
-801 AAVESATIQT
+801 SPVESATIQT
-811 TAVEGEVAVNW
+811 TDTEGQVIVSW
-822 TPVTTD
+822 TPVTID
-828 VNGLPLPAGDVTYK
+828 INGLTLPAGEVTYK
-842 LVKSEGN
+842 LVKAEGN
-849 SLVTIAEGL
+849 ALVTIAENL
-858 TTETYSYQAVAAG
+858 TGESYTYQAVAAG

-880 VAVTSLGQGD
+880 QAVTSAGEGD
-890 MAVTDMIPVGTPYDG
+890 LAATDMIPVGTPYNG
-905 INESFAGG
+905 LSESFPDG
-913 TLSYIWG
+913 TLNYIWG
-920 LRGIAGGTVTLMDE
+920 LRAINGGTVKILTDE
-934 ESGLPAQDGDNGFVG
+934 SFKDLTSQDADNGFIAIQAGG
-949 IKGSNVDSGADF
+949 IDSGADF
-961 FSGLVSLNGM
+961 FSGLISLDGI

-979 TYNIADPESGAIDSN
+979 TYNIVGEQGDADEN
-994 EISVS
+994 EIAVS
-999 VKEAGSEE
+999 VKELGQDE
-1007 WTELMAPT
+1007 WTVIMPAT
-1015 TVNELCGGVQDVWGR
+1015 SVNDLCPGVANDWGR
-1030 VSVSLDA
+1030 VSVSLGA
-1037 YANKTIQFQIT
+1037 YANKVIQFQIT
-1048 AVSKLIPGTQN
+1048 GVAKTFT
-1059 YYPYTLLDN
+1059 YTLLDN
-1068 IKVCSILAHDVAA
+1068 IKVGSILGHDVAA
-1081 RGITAPGKVKTGEKY
+1081 TAISAPGKVKTGENY
-1096 NVDVTVANEGANAA
+1096 TVGVTVANEGAQVA
-1110 EGVKVEL
+1110 EAFSVEL

-1123 VETKEVAAIEV
+1123 VETKAVETLET
-1134 GLSASVSF
+1134 GKSTNVSF
-1142 ERTMSVLAEEP
+1142 ERTMPALATEP
-1153 VSYYAKVVYAA
+1153 VTYFAKVVYAA

-1207 NLEGGVPEEITE
+1207 NLEGGVPEEITD
-1219 DFEDGDAFAA
+1219 DFEDGESFAA
-1229 EYGNWTFVDGDASP
+1229 EYGNWTFVDGDNSA
-1243 VGGFQGM
+1243 VGGFQG
-1250 EIPNITAGETAGS
+1250 IDLPGIAAGTATGS
-1263 FWIWDQTDGIGNLTF
+1263 FWIFDNTSESFNASFD
-1278 KAHSGMKY
+1278 AHSGNKY

-1304 PELPGI
+1304 PELTGD
-1310 AQTISFYAKSY
+1310 AQTISFYARSY
-1321 SAQYPEKIEV
+1321 STSYPEKITV

-1336 SKEPSDFVKIE
+1336 SKETSDFIE
-1347 GVGGVVPGPQ
+1347 VEGSTVSSVPG
-1357 GNNEADYD
+1357 E
-1365 AAWTKYTA
+1365 WTEY
-1373 SLPAGAKYFA
+1373 SYNLPAGAKYFA
-1383 IRSCATGSFML
+1383 IRSWATSSFML
-1394 MVDDVTYTPAGLT
+1394 MVDDVTYTPAGVT
-1407 ANLEIAGYNVYR
+1407 ANLEIAGYNIYR
-1419 DGVKINE
+1419 DGVKIND
-1426 APVADCEYVDS
+1426 APVADCEYIDS
-1437 NVVEGTQYTYVVTVV
+1437 NVEVGTQYTYVVTVV
-1452 YTDKGESK
+1452 YTDKGESR

-1470 GVSVDGIGDGAVS
+1470 DVSVDGIGDGAVS

>member
-29 KAKAASSSQAKAT
+29 KATRASSSQAKAT
-42 VTMKAQNKPERK
+42 VTMKAQNKPERTK
-54 NGEKGLNVL
+54 GAKGLNVL
-63 PRKQAAGP
+63 QHKQAAGP

-83 KAAGIKKAASY
+83 KAAGIKKAASF
-94 EAANVPTL
+94 EAANIPTL
-102 YGGVTFQEGWSA
+102 YGGVTFQNVWSE

-125 SSQTEVVVE
+125 SSQTDIVVE
-134 GTNASYGGVCVDG
+134 GPKASYGGVLVDG

-248 AISYAG
+248 GISYAG

-330 QYALGDEIMGMYVP
+330 EYAQGDEIMGMYVP

-412 TVDVDLS
+412 TVDVDLT

-429 IFASNDAG
+429 IFASNEVG
-437 VGPKTKI
+437 EGPKTKV
-444 KNIWIGADTPE
+444 KKVWVGADTPE

-578 TQGAIRV
+578 SQGAIRV

-634 NTAEGMTKTLVPA
+634 NTAEGMTETLVPA

-748 VIKTFDAPAVGAPL
+748 VIETFDAPAVGAPL

-785 AGLKATVSAYV
+785 AGLKASVTTFV
-796 GFDIP
+796 GFDLP
-801 AAVESATIQT
+801 SPVESATIQT
-811 TAVEGEVAVNW
+811 TDTEGQVIVSW

-828 VNGLPLPAGDVTYK
+828 INGLTLPAGEVTYK
-842 LVKSEGN
+842 LVKAEGN
-849 SLVTIAEGL
+849 ALVTIAENL
-858 TTETYSYQAVAAG
+858 TGESYTYQAVAAG

-880 VAVTSLGQGD
+880 QAVTSAGEGD
-890 MAVTDMIPVGTPYDG
+890 LAATDMIPVGTPYNG
-905 INESFAGG
+905 LSESFLDG
-913 TLSYIWG
+913 TLNYIWG
-920 LRGIAGGTVTLMDE
+920 LRAINGGTVKILTDE
-934 ESGLPAQDGDNGFVG
+934 SFKDLTSQDADNGFIAIQAGG
-949 IKGSNVDSGADF
+949 IDSGADF
-961 FSGLVSLNGM
+961 FSGLISLDGI

-979 TYNIADPESGAIDSN
+979 TYNIVGEQGDADEN
-994 EISVS
+994 EIAVS
-999 VKEAGSEE
+999 VKELGQDE
-1007 WTELMAPT
+1007 WTVIMPAT
-1015 TVNELCGGVQDVWGR
+1015 SVNDLCPGVANDWGR
-1030 VSVSLDA
+1030 VSVSLGA
-1037 YANKTIQFQIT
+1037 YANKVIQFQIT
-1048 AVSKLIPGTQN
+1048 GVAKTFT
-1059 YYPYTLLDN
+1059 YTLLDN
-1068 IKVCSILAHDVAA
+1068 IKVGSILGHDVAA
-1081 RGITAPGKVKTGEKY
+1081 TAISAPGKVKTGENY
-1096 NVDVTVANEGANAA
+1096 TVGVTVANEGAQVA
-1110 EGVKVEL
+1110 EAFSVEL

-1123 VETKEVAAIEV
+1123 VETKAVETLET
-1134 GLSASVSF
+1134 GKSTNVSF
-1142 ERTMSVLAEEP
+1142 ERTMPALATEP
-1153 VSYYAKVVYAA
+1153 VTYFAKVVYAA

-1207 NLEGGVPEEITE
+1207 NLEGGVPEEITD
-1219 DFEDGDAFAA
+1219 DFEDGESFAA
-1229 EYGNWTFVDGDASP
+1229 EYGNWTFVDGDNSA
-1243 VGGFQGM
+1243 VGGFQG
-1250 EIPNITAGETAGS
+1250 IDLPGIAAGTATGS
-1263 FWIWDQTDGIGNLTF
+1263 FWIFDNTSESFNASFD
-1278 KAHSGMKY
+1278 AHSGNKY

-1304 PELPGI
+1304 PELTGD
-1310 AQTISFYAKSY
+1310 AQTISFYARSY
-1321 SAQYPEKIEV
+1321 STSYPEKITV

-1336 SKEPSDFVKIE
+1336 SKETSDFIE
-1347 GVGGVVPGPQ
+1347 VEGSTVSSVPG
-1357 GNNEADYD
+1357 E
-1365 AAWTKYTA
+1365 WTEY
-1373 SLPAGAKYFA
+1373 SYNLPAGAKYFA
-1383 IRSCATGSFML
+1383 IRSWATSSFML
-1394 MVDDVTYTPAGLT
+1394 MVDDVTYTPAGVT
-1407 ANLEIAGYNVYR
+1407 ANLEIAGYNIYR
-1419 DGVKINE
+1419 DGVKIND
-1426 APVADCEYVDS
+1426 APVADCEYIDS
-1437 NVVEGTQYTYVVTVV
+1437 NVEVGTQYTYVVTVV
-1452 YTDKGESK
+1452 YTDKGESR

-1470 GVSVDGIGDGAVS
+1470 DVSVDGIGDGAVS

-1516 ELKTEVAVANG
+1516 ELKTEVAV
-1527 VYVVTAGKTV
+1527 GKTV

>member
-29 KAKAASSSQAKAT
+29 KATRASSSQAKAT
-42 VTMKAQNKPERK
+42 VTMKAQNKPERTK
-54 NGEKGLNVL
+54 GAKGLNVL
-63 PRKQAAGP
+63 QHKQAAGP

-83 KAAGIKKAASY
+83 KAAGIKKAASF
-94 EAANVPTL
+94 EAANIPTL
-102 YGGVTFQEGWSA
+102 YGGVTFQNVWSE

-125 SSQTEVVVE
+125 SSQTDIVVE
-134 GTNASYGGVCVDG
+134 GPKASYGGVLVDG

-248 AISYAG
+248 GISYAG
-254 VTSGDDFEVTESH
+254 VTSGDDLEVTESH

-330 QYALGDEIMGMYVP
+330 EYAQGDEIMGMYVP

-412 TVDVDLS
+412 TVDVDLT

-429 IFASNDAG
+429 IFASNEVG
-437 VGPKTKI
+437 EGPKTKV
-444 KNIWIGADTPE
+444 KKVWVGADTPE

-578 TQGAIRV
+578 SQGAIRV

-634 NTAEGMTKTLVPA
+634 NTAEGMTETLVPA

-748 VIKTFDAPAVGAPL
+748 VIETFDAPAVGAPL

-785 AGLKATVSAYV
+785 AGLKASVTTFV
-796 GFDIP
+796 GFDLP
-801 AAVESATIQT
+801 SPVESATIQT
-811 TAVEGEVAVNW
+811 TDTEGQVIVSW

-828 VNGLPLPAGDVTYK
+828 INGLTLPAGEVTYK
-842 LVKSEGN
+842 LVKAEGN
-849 SLVTIAEGL
+849 ALVTIAENL
-858 TTETYSYQAVAAG
+858 TGESYTYQAVAAG

-880 VAVTSLGQGD
+880 QAVTSAGEGD
-890 MAVTDMIPVGTPYDG
+890 LAATDMIPVGTPYNG
-905 INESFAGG
+905 LSESFLDG
-913 TLSYIWG
+913 TLNYIWG
-920 LRGIAGGTVTLMDE
+920 LRAINGGTVKILTDE
-934 ESGLPAQDGDNGFVG
+934 SFKDLTSQDADNGFIAIQAGG
-949 IKGSNVDSGADF
+949 IDSGADF
-961 FSGLVSLNGM
+961 FSGLISLDGI

-979 TYNIADPESGAIDSN
+979 TYNIVGEQGDADEN
-994 EISVS
+994 EIAVS
-999 VKEAGSEE
+999 VKELGQDE
-1007 WTELMAPT
+1007 WTVIMPAT
-1015 TVNELCGGVQDVWGR
+1015 SVNDLCPGVANDWGR
-1030 VSVSLDA
+1030 VSVSLGA
-1037 YANKTIQFQIT
+1037 YANKVIQFQIT
-1048 AVSKLIPGTQN
+1048 GVAKTFT
-1059 YYPYTLLDN
+1059 YTLLDN
-1068 IKVCSILAHDVAA
+1068 IKVGSILGHDVAA
-1081 RGITAPGKVKTGEKY
+1081 TAISAPGKVKTGENY
-1096 NVDVTVANEGANAA
+1096 TVGVTVANEGAQVA
-1110 EGVKVEL
+1110 EAFSVEL

-1123 VETKEVAAIEV
+1123 VETKAVETLET
-1134 GLSASVSF
+1134 GKSTNVSF
-1142 ERTMSVLAEEP
+1142 ERTMPALATEP
-1153 VSYYAKVVYAA
+1153 VTYFAKVVYAA

-1207 NLEGGVPEEITE
+1207 NLEGGVPEEITD
-1219 DFEDGDAFAA
+1219 DFEDGESFAA
-1229 EYGNWTFVDGDASP
+1229 EYGNWTFVDGDNSA
-1243 VGGFQGM
+1243 VGGFQG
-1250 EIPNITAGETAGS
+1250 IDLPGIAAGTATGS
-1263 FWIWDQTDGIGNLTF
+1263 FWIFDNTSESFNASFD
-1278 KAHSGMKY
+1278 AHSGNKY

-1304 PELPGI
+1304 PELTGD
-1310 AQTISFYAKSY
+1310 AQTISFYARSY
-1321 SAQYPEKIEV
+1321 STSYPEKITV

-1336 SKEPSDFVKIE
+1336 SKETSDFIE
-1347 GVGGVVPGPQ
+1347 VEGSTVSSVPG
-1357 GNNEADYD
+1357 E
-1365 AAWTKYTA
+1365 WTEY
-1373 SLPAGAKYFA
+1373 SYNLPAGAKYFA
-1383 IRSCATGSFML
+1383 IRSWATSSFML
-1394 MVDDVTYTPAGLT
+1394 MVDDVTYTPAGVT
-1407 ANLEIAGYNVYR
+1407 ANLEIAGYNIYR
-1419 DGVKINE
+1419 DGVKIND
-1426 APVADCEYVDS
+1426 APVADCEYIDS
-1437 NVVEGTQYTYVVTVV
+1437 NVEVGTQYTYVVTVV
-1452 YTDKGESK
+1452 YTDKGESR

-1470 GVSVDGIGDGAVS
+1470 DVSVDGIGDGAVS

>member
-29 KAKAASSSQAKAT
+29 KATRASSSQAKAT
-42 VTMKAQNKPERK
+42 VTMKAQNKPERTK
-54 NGEKGLNVL
+54 GAKGLNVL
-63 PRKQAAGP
+63 QHKQAAGP

-83 KAAGIKKAASY
+83 KAAGIKKAASF
-94 EAANVPTL
+94 EAANIPTL
-102 YGGVTFQEGWSA
+102 YGGVTFQNVWSE

-125 SSQTEVVVE
+125 SSQTDIVVE
-134 GTNASYGGVCVDG
+134 GPKASYGGVLVDG

-248 AISYAG
+248 GISYAG

-280 IGETGALPKYLS
+280 IGETRALPKYLS

-330 QYALGDEIMGMYVP
+330 EYAQGDEIMGMYVP

-412 TVDVDLS
+412 TVDVDLT

-429 IFASNDAG
+429 IFASNEVG
-437 VGPKTKI
+437 EGPKTKV
-444 KNIWIGADTPE
+444 KKVWVGADTPE

-578 TQGAIRV
+578 SQGAIRV

-634 NTAEGMTKTLVPA
+634 NTAEGMTETLVPA

-748 VIKTFDAPAVGAPL
+748 VIETFDAPAVGAPL

-785 AGLKATVSAYV
+785 AGLKASVTTFV
-796 GFDIP
+796 GFDLP
-801 AAVESATIQT
+801 SPVESATIQT
-811 TAVEGEVAVNW
+811 TDTEGQVIVSW

-828 VNGLPLPAGDVTYK
+828 INGLTLPAGEVTYK
-842 LVKSEGN
+842 LVKAEGN
-849 SLVTIAEGL
+849 ALVTIAENL
-858 TTETYSYQAVAAG
+858 TGESYTYQAVAAG

-880 VAVTSLGQGD
+880 QAVTSAGEGD
-890 MAVTDMIPVGTPYDG
+890 LAATDMIPVGTPYNG
-905 INESFAGG
+905 LSESFLDG
-913 TLSYIWG
+913 TLNYIWG
-920 LRGIAGGTVTLMDE
+920 LRAINGGTVKILTDE
-934 ESGLPAQDGDNGFVG
+934 SFKDLTSQDADNGFIAIQAGG
-949 IKGSNVDSGADF
+949 IDSGADF
-961 FSGLVSLNGM
+961 FSGLISLDGI

-979 TYNIADPESGAIDSN
+979 TYNIVGEQGDADEN
-994 EISVS
+994 EIAVS
-999 VKEAGSEE
+999 VKELGQDE
-1007 WTELMAPT
+1007 WTVIMPAT
-1015 TVNELCGGVQDVWGR
+1015 SVNDLCPGVANDWGR
-1030 VSVSLDA
+1030 VSVSLGA
-1037 YANKTIQFQIT
+1037 YANKVIQFQIT
-1048 AVSKLIPGTQN
+1048 GVAKTFT
-1059 YYPYTLLDN
+1059 YTLLDN
-1068 IKVCSILAHDVAA
+1068 IKVGSILGHDVAA
-1081 RGITAPGKVKTGEKY
+1081 TAISAPGKVKTGENY
-1096 NVDVTVANEGANAA
+1096 TVGVTVANEGAQVA
-1110 EGVKVEL
+1110 EAFSVEL

-1123 VETKEVAAIEV
+1123 VETKAVETLET
-1134 GLSASVSF
+1134 GKSTNVSF
-1142 ERTMSVLAEEP
+1142 ERTMPALATEP
-1153 VSYYAKVVYAA
+1153 VTYFAKVVYAA

-1207 NLEGGVPEEITE
+1207 NLEGGVPEEITD
-1219 DFEDGDAFAA
+1219 DFEDGESFAA
-1229 EYGNWTFVDGDASP
+1229 EYGNWTFVDGDNSA
-1243 VGGFQGM
+1243 VGGFKG
-1250 EIPNITAGETAGS
+1250 IDLPGIAAGTATGS
-1263 FWIWDQTDGIGNLTF
+1263 FWIFDNTSESFNASFD
-1278 KAHSGMKY
+1278 AHSGNKY

-1304 PELPGI
+1304 PELTGD
-1310 AQTISFYAKSY
+1310 AQTISFYARSY
-1321 SAQYPEKIEV
+1321 STSYPEKITV

-1336 SKEPSDFVKIE
+1336 SKETSDFIE
-1347 GVGGVVPGPQ
+1347 VEGSTVSSVPG
-1357 GNNEADYD
+1357 E
-1365 AAWTKYTA
+1365 WTEY
-1373 SLPAGAKYFA
+1373 SYNLPAGAKYFA
-1383 IRSCATGSFML
+1383 IRSWATSSFML
-1394 MVDDVTYTPAGLT
+1394 MVDDVTYTPAGVT
-1407 ANLEIAGYNVYR
+1407 ANLEIAGYNIYR
-1419 DGVKINE
+1419 DGVKIND
-1426 APVADCEYVDS
+1426 APVADCEYIDS
-1437 NVVEGTQYTYVVTVV
+1437 NVEVGTQYTYVVTVV
-1452 YTDKGESK
+1452 YTDKGESR

-1470 GVSVDGIGDGAVS
+1470 DVSVDGIGDGAVS

-1499 DVVVAAANGA
+1499 DVVVAAAKGA

>member
-102 YGGVTFQEGWSA
+102 YGGVTFQEGWSE

-177 SYDGAVENMTY
+177 SYDGAVENMTS

-248 AISYAG
+248 GISYAG

-444 KNIWIGADTPE
+444 KNIWVGADTPE

-488 LTYTVKRADGSVAA
+488 LTYTVERADGSVAA
-502 EGLTTTTFTEAVAE
+502 EGLTTTIFTEAVAE
-516 PATLTSYYYVVE
+516 PAEITSYYYVVK
-528 AVCGE
+528 AVCGD

-547 AIVPPY
+547 SIIPPY
-553 SCDFES
+553 TCDFES
-559 GIDGWT
+559 GLAGWT
-565 ILDANGDGKTWME
+565 IIDANEDGKTWTE
-578 TQGAIRV
+578 YDGSVRV
-585 SYNSSLDM
+585 QYNSSLDM
-593 DDWLITPPVK
+593 DDWLITPPMK

-634 NTAEGMTKTLVPA
+634 NTAEGMTETLVPA

-701 GLATNLTATPDASG
+701 GLASNLTATADAAG

-734 LSSLTKVELLRGDE
+734 LSNLTKVEILRGDE
-748 VIKTFDAPAVGAPL
+748 VIKTIDAPTVGAPL

-779 GYNDEG
+779 GYNEEG
-785 AGLKATVSAYV
+785 AGLKASVTTFV
-796 GFDIP
+796 GFDLP
-801 AAVESATIQT
+801 SPVESATIQT
-811 TAVEGEVAVNW
+811 TDTEGQVIVSW

-828 VNGLPLPAGDVTYK
+828 INGLTLPAGEVTYK
-842 LVKSEGN
+842 LVKAEGN
-849 SLVTIAEGL
+849 ALVTIAENL
-858 TTETYSYQAVAAG
+858 TDESYSYQAVEAG

-880 VAVTSLGQGD
+880 QAVTSAGEGD
-890 MAVTDMIPVGTPYDG
+890 IAATDMIPVGTPYNG
-905 INESFAGG
+905 LSESFPDG
-913 TLSYIWG
+913 TLNYIWS
-920 LRGIAGGTVTLMDE
+920 LRAINGGTVKILTDE
-934 ESGLPAQDGDNGFVG
+934 SFNDLTSQDADNGFIAIQAAG
-949 IKGSNVDSGADF
+949 IDSGADF
-961 FSGLVSLNGM
+961 FSGLISLDGI

-979 TYNIADPESGAIDSN
+979 TYNIVGEQGDADEN
-994 EISVS
+994 EIAVS
-999 VKEAGSEE
+999 VKELGQDE
-1007 WTELMAPT
+1007 WTVIMPAT
-1015 TVNELCGGVQDVWGR
+1015 SVNDLCPGVANDWGR
-1030 VSVSLDA
+1030 VSVSLGA
-1037 YANKTIQFQIT
+1037 YANKVIQFQIT
-1048 AVSKLIPGTQN
+1048 GVAKTFT
-1059 YYPYTLLDN
+1059 YTLLDN
-1068 IKVCSILAHDVAA
+1068 IKVGSILGHDVAA
-1081 RGITAPGKVKTGEKY
+1081 TAISAPGKVKTGENY
-1096 NVDVTVANEGANAA
+1096 TVGVTVANEGAQVA
-1110 EGVKVEL
+1110 EAFSVEL

-1123 VETKEVAAIEV
+1123 VETKAVETLET
-1134 GLSASVSF
+1134 GKSTNVSF
-1142 ERTMSVLAEEP
+1142 ERTMPALATEP
-1153 VSYYAKVVYAA
+1153 VTYFAKVVYAA

-1170 NQTSSIEVVPVVSN
+1170 NQTSSMEVVPVVSN

-1207 NLEGGVPEEITE
+1207 NLEGGVPEEITD
-1219 DFEDGDAFAA
+1219 DFEDGESFAA
-1229 EYGNWTFVDGDASP
+1229 EYGNWTFVDGDNSA
-1243 VGGFQGM
+1243 VGGFQG
-1250 EIPNITAGETAGS
+1250 IDLPGIAAGTATGS
-1263 FWIWDQTDGIGNLTF
+1263 FWIFDNTSESFNASFD
-1278 KAHSGMKY
+1278 AHSGNKY

-1304 PELPGI
+1304 PELTGD
-1310 AQTISFYAKSY
+1310 AQTISFYARSY
-1321 SAQYPEKIEV
+1321 NASYPEKITV

-1336 SKEPSDFVKIE
+1336 SKETSDFIE
-1347 GVGGVVPGPQ
+1347 VEGSTVSSVPG
-1357 GNNEADYD
+1357 E
-1365 AAWTKYTA
+1365 WTEY
-1373 SLPAGAKYFA
+1373 SYNLPAGAKYFA
-1383 IRSCATGSFML
+1383 IRSWATSSFML
-1394 MVDDVTYTPAGLT
+1394 MVDDVTFTPAGMT

-1419 DGVKINE
+1419 DGVKIND

-1437 NVVEGTQYTYVVTVV
+1437 NVEADTQYTYVVTVV

-1460 GSDEVVITRE
+1460 GSDEVVIKRDFK
-1470 GVSVDGIGDGAVS
+1470 SVDGIGDGAVS

>member
-29 KAKAASSSQAKAT
+29 KATRASSSQAKAT
-42 VTMKAQNKPERK
+42 VTMKAQNKPERTK
-54 NGEKGLNVL
+54 GAKGLNVL
-63 PRKQAAGP
+63 QHKQAAGP

-83 KAAGIKKAASY
+83 KAAGIKKAASF
-94 EAANVPTL
+94 EAANIPTL
-102 YGGVTFQEGWSA
+102 YGGVTFQNVWSE

-125 SSQTEVVVE
+125 SSQTDIVVE
-134 GTNASYGGVCVDG
+134 GPKASYGGVLVDG

-248 AISYAG
+248 GISYAG

-330 QYALGDEIMGMYVP
+330 EYAQGDEIMGMYVP

-412 TVDVDLS
+412 TVDVDLT

-429 IFASNDAG
+429 IFASNEVG
-437 VGPKTKI
+437 EGPKTKV
-444 KNIWIGADTPE
+444 KKVWVGADTPE

-578 TQGAIRV
+578 SQGAIRV

-634 NTAEGMTKTLVPA
+634 NTAEGMTETLVPA

-748 VIKTFDAPAVGAPL
+748 VIETFDAPAVGAPL

-785 AGLKATVSAYV
+785 AGLKASVTTFV
-796 GFDIP
+796 GFDLP
-801 AAVESATIQT
+801 SPVESATIQT
-811 TAVEGEVAVNW
+811 TDTEGQVIVSW

-828 VNGLPLPAGDVTYK
+828 INGLTLPAGEVTYK
-842 LVKSEGN
+842 LVKAEGN
-849 SLVTIAEGL
+849 ALVTIAENL
-858 TTETYSYQAVAAG
+858 TGESYTYQAVAAG

-880 VAVTSLGQGD
+880 QAVTSAGEGD
-890 MAVTDMIPVGTPYDG
+890 LAATDMIPVGTPYNG
-905 INESFAGG
+905 LSESFLDG
-913 TLSYIWG
+913 TLNYIWG
-920 LRGIAGGTVTLMDE
+920 LRAINGGTVKILTDE
-934 ESGLPAQDGDNGFVG
+934 SFKDLTSQDADNGFIAIQAGG
-949 IKGSNVDSGADF
+949 IDSGADF
-961 FSGLVSLNGM
+961 FSGLISLDGI

-979 TYNIADPESGAIDSN
+979 TYNIVGEQGDADEN
-994 EISVS
+994 EIAVS
-999 VKEAGSEE
+999 VKELGQDE
-1007 WTELMAPT
+1007 WTVIMPAT
-1015 TVNELCGGVQDVWGR
+1015 SVNDLCPGVANDWGR
-1030 VSVSLDA
+1030 VSVSLGA
-1037 YANKTIQFQIT
+1037 YANKVIQFQIT
-1048 AVSKLIPGTQN
+1048 GVAKTFT
-1059 YYPYTLLDN
+1059 YTLLDN
-1068 IKVCSILAHDVAA
+1068 IKVGSILGHDVAA
-1081 RGITAPGKVKTGEKY
+1081 TAISAPGKVKTGENY
-1096 NVDVTVANEGANAA
+1096 TVGVTVANEGAQVA
-1110 EGVKVEL
+1110 EAFSVEL

-1123 VETKEVAAIEV
+1123 VETKAVETLET
-1134 GLSASVSF
+1134 GKSTNVSF
-1142 ERTMSVLAEEP
+1142 ERTMPALATEP
-1153 VSYYAKVVYAA
+1153 VTYFAKVVYAA

-1207 NLEGGVPEEITE
+1207 NLEGGVPEEITD
-1219 DFEDGDAFAA
+1219 DFEDGESFAA
-1229 EYGNWTFVDGDASP
+1229 EYGNWTFVDGDNSA
-1243 VGGFQGM
+1243 VDGFQG
-1250 EIPNITAGETAGS
+1250 IDLPGIAAGTATGS
-1263 FWIWDQTDGIGNLTF
+1263 FWIFDNTSESFNASFD
-1278 KAHSGMKY
+1278 AHSGNKY

-1304 PELPGI
+1304 PELTGD
-1310 AQTISFYAKSY
+1310 AQTISFYARSY
-1321 SAQYPEKIEV
+1321 STSYPEKITV

-1336 SKEPSDFVKIE
+1336 SKETSDFIE
-1347 GVGGVVPGPQ
+1347 VEGSTVSSVPG
-1357 GNNEADYD
+1357 E
-1365 AAWTKYTA
+1365 WTEY
-1373 SLPAGAKYFA
+1373 SYNLPAGAKYFA
-1383 IRSCATGSFML
+1383 IRSWATSSFML
-1394 MVDDVTYTPAGLT
+1394 MVDDVTYTPAGVT
-1407 ANLEIAGYNVYR
+1407 ANLEIAGYNIYR
-1419 DGVKINE
+1419 DGVKIND
-1426 APVADCEYVDS
+1426 APVADCEYIDS
-1437 NVVEGTQYTYVVTVV
+1437 NVEVGTQYTYVVTVV
-1452 YTDKGESK
+1452 YTDKGESR

-1470 GVSVDGIGDGAVS
+1470 DVSVDGIGDGAVS

>member
-29 KAKAASSSQAKAT
+29 KATRASSSQAKAT
-42 VTMKAQNKPERK
+42 VTMKAQNKPERTK
-54 NGEKGLNVL
+54 GAKGLNVL
-63 PRKQAAGP
+63 QHKQAAGP

-83 KAAGIKKAASY
+83 KAAGIKKAASF
-94 EAANVPTL
+94 EAANIPTL
-102 YGGVTFQEGWSA
+102 YGGVTFQNVWSE

-125 SSQTEVVVE
+125 SSQTDIVVE
-134 GTNASYGGVCVDG
+134 GPKASYGGVLVDG

-172 GEMIG
+172 GEEIG
-177 SYDGAVENMTY
+177 SYDGAVDNMTY
-188 GGMAYDA
+188 GGMTYDA

-221 SACTV
+221 TACTV
-226 TPIAALEGNWNS
+226 TAIAALEGNWNS

-254 VTSGDDFEVTESH
+254 VTSGDSFEVTESH

-280 IGETGALPKYLS
+280 IGETGALPQYLS
-292 SATIDTKTDRMF
+292 SAAIDTKTDRMF
-304 WNVCAP
+304 WNVCSP
-310 DETSCLCEV
+310 DETSHLCEV
-319 DLTTG
+319 DLATG

-330 QYALGDEIMGMYVP
+330 EYAQGDEIMGMYVP

-412 TVDVDLS
+412 TVDVDLT

-429 IFASNDAG
+429 IFASNEVG
-437 VGPKTKI
+437 EGPKTKV
-444 KNIWIGADTPE
+444 KKVWVGADTPE

-488 LTYTVKRADGSVAA
+488 LTYTVKRADGSVAE

-547 AIVPPY
+547 SIVPPY

-565 ILDANGDGKTWME
+565 IIDANGDGKTWME
-578 TQGAIRV
+578 TQDAIRV

-593 DDWLITPPVK
+593 DDWLITPPLK

-634 NTAEGMTKTLVPA
+634 NTAEGMTETLVPA

-734 LSSLTKVELLRGDE
+734 LSNLTKVELLRGDE
-748 VIKTFDAPAVGAPL
+748 VIKTFDAPAVGAAL
-762 SYEDTAAPQGNV
+762 SYEDPAAPQGNV

-785 AGLKATVSAYV
+785 AGLKASVTTFV
-796 GFDIP
+796 GFDLP
-801 AAVESATIQT
+801 SPVESATIQRT
-811 TAVEGEVAVNW
+811 DTEGQVIVSW

-828 VNGLPLPAGDVTYK
+828 IKGHALPAGEVTYK
-842 LVKSEGN
+842 LVKAEGN
-849 SLVTIAEGL
+849 ALVTIAENL
-858 TTETYSYQAVAAG
+858 TGESYTYQAVAAG

-880 VAVTSLGQGD
+880 QAVTSAGEGD
-890 MAVTDMIPVGTPYDG
+890 LAATDMIPVGTPYNG
-905 INESFAGG
+905 LSESFPGES
-913 TLSYIWG
+913 LNYIWG
-920 LRGIAGGTVTLMDE
+920 LSSIDGGTVNLLGDADLEGIT
-934 ESGLPAQDGDNGFVG
+934 SQDADDGFIAIQG
-949 IKGSNVDSGADF
+949 QYIDTGADF
-961 FSGLVSLNGM
+961 FSGLISLDGI

-979 TYNIADPESGAIDSN
+979 TYNIVGENGDADIN
-994 EISVS
+994 EITVS
-999 VKEAGSEE
+999 VKELGQEE
-1007 WTELMAPT
+1007 WTPVMGPK
-1015 TVNELCGGVQDVWGR
+1015 TVDELCGGVPDEWGR
-1030 VSVSLDA
+1030 VQVSLGA

-1048 AVSKLIPGTQN
+1048 GIVKKYAYMFFDKFSIG
-1059 YYPYTLLDN
+1059 
-1068 IKVCSILAHDVAA
+1068 SILAHDVAA
-1081 RGITAPGKVKTGEKY
+1081 TGITAPGKVKAGENY
-1096 NVDVTVANEGANAA
+1096 NVDVNVANVGAQAA
-1110 EGVKVEL
+1110 EGVSVEL

-1123 VETKEVAAIEV
+1123 VETKEVATIET
-1134 GLSASVSF
+1134 GKSASVSF
-1142 ERTMSVLAEEP
+1142 ERTMSALAEEP

-1207 NLEGGVPEEITE
+1207 NLEGGVAEQVTD

-1229 EYGNWTFVDGDASP
+1229 QYGDWTFADLDGSP
-1243 VGGFQGM
+1243 VGGFQNM
-1250 EIPNITAGETAGS
+1250 EIPGITSFETTGS
-1263 FWIWDQTDGIGNLTF
+1263 FWIWDQSQLGNETF
-1278 KAHSGMKY
+1278 AAHSGSKY
-1286 LFALFRYDDG
+1286 LFALFNADG
-1296 TTDDWAIS
+1296 TGNPPVQNNDWAIS
-1304 PELPGI
+1304 PELTGD
-1310 AQTISFYAKSY
+1310 AQTISFYARSY
-1321 SAQYPEKIEV
+1321 DTSGQYPENVAV

-1336 SKEPSDFVKIE
+1336 SKEASDFIKIE
-1347 GVGGVVPGPQ
+1347 GAGSNAVPS
-1357 GNNEADYD
+1357 EWTEFTAD
-1365 AAWTKYTA
+1365 
-1373 SLPAGAKYFA
+1373 LPAGAKYFA
-1383 IRSCATGSFML
+1383 IVCESNDKFML
-1394 MVDDVTYTPAGLT
+1394 MVDDVTYTPAGVT
-1407 ANLEIAGYNVYR
+1407 ANLEIAGYNIYR
-1419 DGVKINE
+1419 DGVKIND
-1426 APVADCEYVDS
+1426 APVADCEYIDS
-1437 NVVEGTQYTYVVTVV
+1437 NVEVGTQYTYVVTVV
-1452 YTDKGESK
+1452 YTDKGESR

-1470 GVSVDGIGDGAVS
+1470 DVSVDGIGDGAVS

>member
-1 MKKIL
+1 
-6 SRIFSVALIA
+6 
-16 ATVASPSLAQTAK
+16 
-29 KAKAASSSQAKAT
+29 
-42 VTMKAQNKPERK
+42 
-54 NGEKGLNVL
+54 
-63 PRKQAAGP
+63 
-71 FREANMKKMAGR
+71 
-83 KAAGIKKAASY
+83 
-94 EAANVPTL
+94 
-102 YGGVTFQEGWSA
+102 
-114 GNTPYGIYNVT
+114 
-125 SSQTEVVVE
+125 
-134 GTNASYGGVCVDG
+134 
-147 VYYAVDG
+147 
-154 FSFWGMVFVT
+154 
-164 ISAYDVES
+164 
-172 GEMIG
+172 
-177 SYDGAVENMTY
+177 
-188 GGMAYDA
+188 
-195 TTGNVYGIGLTADG
+195 
-209 SAMQLAKYEFSE
+209 
-221 SACTV
+221 
-226 TPIAALEGNWNS
+226 
-238 IACDS
+238 
-243 QGQLY
+243 
-248 AISYAG
+248 
-254 VTSGDDFEVTESH
+254 
-267 LNKIDKTTGAVTL
+267 L

-330 QYALGDEIMGMYVP
+330 QYAQGDEIMGMYVP

-412 TVDVDLS
+412 TVDVDLT

-429 IFASNDAG
+429 IFASNEVG
-437 VGPKTKI
+437 EGPKTKV
-444 KNIWIGADTPE
+444 KKVWVGADTPE

-578 TQGAIRV
+578 AQGAIRV

-634 NTAEGMTKTLVPA
+634 NTAEGMTETLVPA

-748 VIKTFDAPAVGAPL
+748 VIETFDAPVVGAPL

-785 AGLKATVSAYV
+785 AGLKASVTTFV
-796 GFDIP
+796 GFDLP
-801 AAVESATIQT
+801 SPVESATIQT
-811 TAVEGEVAVNW
+811 TDTEGQVIVSW

-828 VNGLPLPAGDVTYK
+828 INGLTLPAGEVTYK
-842 LVKSEGN
+842 LVKAEGN
-849 SLVTIAEGL
+849 ALVTIAENL
-858 TTETYSYQAVAAG
+858 TGESYTYQAVAAG

-880 VAVTSLGQGD
+880 QAVTSAGEGD
-890 MAVTDMIPVGTPYDG
+890 LAATDMIPVGTPYNG
-905 INESFAGG
+905 LSESFPDG
-913 TLSYIWG
+913 TLNYIWG
-920 LRGIAGGTVTLMDE
+920 LRAINGGTVKILTDE
-934 ESGLPAQDGDNGFVG
+934 SFKDLTSQDADNGFIAIQAGG
-949 IKGSNVDSGADF
+949 IDSGADF
-961 FSGLVSLNGM
+961 FSGLISLDGI

-979 TYNIADPESGAIDSN
+979 TYNIVGEQGDADEN
-994 EISVS
+994 EIAVS
-999 VKEAGSEE
+999 VKELGQDE
-1007 WTELMAPT
+1007 WTVIMPAT
-1015 TVNELCGGVQDVWGR
+1015 SVNDLCPGVANDWGR
-1030 VSVSLDA
+1030 VSVSLGA
-1037 YANKTIQFQIT
+1037 YANKVIQFQIT
-1048 AVSKLIPGTQN
+1048 GVAKTFT
-1059 YYPYTLLDN
+1059 YTLLDN
-1068 IKVCSILAHDVAA
+1068 IKVGSILGHDVAA
-1081 RGITAPGKVKTGEKY
+1081 TAISAPGKVKTGENY
-1096 NVDVTVANEGANAA
+1096 TVGVTVANEGAQVA
-1110 EGVKVEL
+1110 EAFSVEL

-1123 VETKEVAAIEV
+1123 VETKAVETLET
-1134 GLSASVSF
+1134 GKSTNVSF
-1142 ERTMSVLAEEP
+1142 ERTMPALATEP
-1153 VSYYAKVVYAA
+1153 VTYFAKVVYAA

-1207 NLEGGVPEEITE
+1207 NLEGGVPEEITD
-1219 DFEDGDAFAA
+1219 DFEDGESFAA
-1229 EYGNWTFVDGDASP
+1229 EYGNWTFVDGDNSA
-1243 VGGFQGM
+1243 VGGFQG
-1250 EIPNITAGETAGS
+1250 IDLPGIAAGTATGS
-1263 FWIWDQTDGIGNLTF
+1263 FWIFDNTSESFNASFD
-1278 KAHSGMKY
+1278 AHSGNKY

-1304 PELPGI
+1304 PELTGD
-1310 AQTISFYAKSY
+1310 AQTISFYARSY
-1321 SAQYPEKIEV
+1321 STSYPEKITV

-1336 SKEPSDFVKIE
+1336 SKETSDFIE
-1347 GVGGVVPGPQ
+1347 VEGSTVSSVPG
-1357 GNNEADYD
+1357 E
-1365 AAWTKYTA
+1365 WTEY
-1373 SLPAGAKYFA
+1373 SYNLPAGAKYFA
-1383 IRSCATGSFML
+1383 IRSWATGSFML
-1394 MVDDVTYTPAGLT
+1394 MVDDVTYTPAGVT
-1407 ANLEIAGYNVYR
+1407 ANLEIAGYNIYR
-1419 DGVKINE
+1419 DGVKIND
-1426 APVADCEYVDS
+1426 APVADCEYIDS
-1437 NVVEGTQYTYVVTVV
+1437 NVEVGTQYTYVVTVV
-1452 YTDKGESK
+1452 YTDKGESR

-1470 GVSVDGIGDGAVS
+1470 DVSVDGIGDGAVS
-1483 IKAENGKVVV
+1483 IKAENGRVVV

>member
-29 KAKAASSSQAKAT
+29 KATRASSSQAKAT
-42 VTMKAQNKPERK
+42 VTMKAQNKPERTK
-54 NGEKGLNVL
+54 GAKGLNVL
-63 PRKQAAGP
+63 QHKQAAGP

-83 KAAGIKKAASY
+83 KAAGIKKAASF
-94 EAANVPTL
+94 EAANIPTL
-102 YGGVTFQEGWSA
+102 YGGVTFQNVWSE

-125 SSQTEVVVE
+125 SSQTDIVVE
-134 GTNASYGGVCVDG
+134 GPKASYGGVLVDG

-248 AISYAG
+248 GISYAG

-330 QYALGDEIMGMYVP
+330 EYAQGDEIMGMYVP

-412 TVDVDLS
+412 TVDVDLT

-429 IFASNDAG
+429 IFASNEVG
-437 VGPKTKI
+437 EGPKTKV
-444 KNIWIGADTPE
+444 KKVWVGADTPE

-578 TQGAIRV
+578 SQGAIRV

-634 NTAEGMTKTLVPA
+634 NTAEGMTETLVPA

-701 GLATNLTATPDASG
+701 GLAANLTATPDASG

-748 VIKTFDAPAVGAPL
+748 VIETFDAPAVGAPL

-785 AGLKATVSAYV
+785 AGLKASVTTFV
-796 GFDIP
+796 GFDLP
-801 AAVESATIQT
+801 SPVESATIQT
-811 TAVEGEVAVNW
+811 TDTEGQVIVSW

-828 VNGLPLPAGDVTYK
+828 INGLTLPAGEVTYK
-842 LVKSEGN
+842 LVKAEGN
-849 SLVTIAEGL
+849 ALVTIAENL
-858 TTETYSYQAVAAG
+858 TGESYTYQAVAAG

-880 VAVTSLGQGD
+880 QAVTSAGEGD
-890 MAVTDMIPVGTPYDG
+890 LAATDMIPVGTPYNG
-905 INESFAGG
+905 LSESFLDG
-913 TLSYIWG
+913 TLNYIWG
-920 LRGIAGGTVTLMDE
+920 LRAINGGTVKILTDE
-934 ESGLPAQDGDNGFVG
+934 SFKDLTSQDADNGFIAIQAGG
-949 IKGSNVDSGADF
+949 IASGADF
-961 FSGLVSLNGM
+961 FAGLISLDGI

-979 TYNIADPESGAIDSN
+979 TYNIVGEQGDADEN
-994 EISVS
+994 EIAVS
-999 VKEAGSEE
+999 VKELGQDE
-1007 WTELMAPT
+1007 WTVIMPAT
-1015 TVNELCGGVQDVWGR
+1015 SVNDLCPGVANDWGR
-1030 VSVSLDA
+1030 VSVSLGA
-1037 YANKTIQFQIT
+1037 YANKVIQFQIT
-1048 AVSKLIPGTQN
+1048 GVAKTFT
-1059 YYPYTLLDN
+1059 YTLLDN
-1068 IKVCSILAHDVAA
+1068 IKVGSILGHDVAA
-1081 RGITAPGKVKTGEKY
+1081 TAISAPGKVKTGENY
-1096 NVDVTVANEGANAA
+1096 TVGVTVANEGAQVA
-1110 EGVKVEL
+1110 EAFSVEL

-1123 VETKEVAAIEV
+1123 VETKAVET
-1134 GLSASVSF
+1134 GKSTNVSF
-1142 ERTMSVLAEEP
+1142 ERTMPALATEP
-1153 VSYYAKVVYAA
+1153 VTYFAKVVYAA

-1207 NLEGGVPEEITE
+1207 NLEGGVPEEITD
-1219 DFEDGDAFAA
+1219 DFEDGESFAA
-1229 EYGNWTFVDGDASP
+1229 EYGNWTFVDGDNSA
-1243 VGGFQGM
+1243 VGGFQG
-1250 EIPNITAGETAGS
+1250 IDLPGIAAGTATGS
-1263 FWIWDQTDGIGNLTF
+1263 FWIFDNTSESFNASFD
-1278 KAHSGMKY
+1278 AHSGNKY

-1304 PELPGI
+1304 PELTGD
-1310 AQTISFYAKSY
+1310 AQTISFYARSY
-1321 SAQYPEKIEV
+1321 STSYPEKITV

-1336 SKEPSDFVKIE
+1336 SKETSDFIE
-1347 GVGGVVPGPQ
+1347 VEGSTVSSVPG
-1357 GNNEADYD
+1357 E
-1365 AAWTKYTA
+1365 WTEY
-1373 SLPAGAKYFA
+1373 SYNLPAGAKYFA
-1383 IRSCATGSFML
+1383 IRSWATSSFML
-1394 MVDDVTYTPAGLT
+1394 MVDDVTYTPAGVT
-1407 ANLEIAGYNVYR
+1407 ANLEIAGYNIYR
-1419 DGVKINE
+1419 DGVKIND
-1426 APVADCEYVDS
+1426 APVADCEYIDS
-1437 NVVEGTQYTYVVTVV
+1437 NVEVGTQYTYVVTVV
-1452 YTDKGESK
+1452 YTDKGESR

-1470 GVSVDGIGDGAVS
+1470 DVSVDGIGDGAVS

>member
-29 KAKAASSSQAKAT
+29 KATRASSSQAKAT
-42 VTMKAQNKPERK
+42 VTMKAQNKPERTK
-54 NGEKGLNVL
+54 GAKGLNVL
-63 PRKQAAGP
+63 QHKQAAGP

-83 KAAGIKKAASY
+83 KAAGIKKAASF
-94 EAANVPTL
+94 EAANIPTL
-102 YGGVTFQEGWSA
+102 YGGVVYQEGWTEENA
-114 GNTPYGIYNVT
+114 PCGIYNVT

-134 GTNASYGGVCVDG
+134 GPNAGCGGVCVDG

-164 ISAYDVES
+164 VYAYDVES
-172 GEMIG
+172 GEEIG
-177 SYDGAVENMTY
+177 SYAGAVDNMTY
-188 GGMAYDA
+188 GGMTYDA

-221 SACTV
+221 TACTV
-226 TPIAALEGNWNS
+226 TAIAALEGNWNS

-254 VTSGDDFEVTESH
+254 VGSGDSFEVTESH

-280 IGETGALPKYLS
+280 IGETGALPQYLS
-292 SATIDTKTDRMF
+292 SAAIDTKTDRMF

-310 DETSCLCEV
+310 DETSCLYEV

-344 APAAEAGA
+344 VPAAEAGA

-388 ELIVTVMANGEQVG
+388 ELIVIVMANGEQVG
-402 TAETTYGKAV
+402 YAETTYGKAV
-412 TVDVDLS
+412 TVDVDLT

-429 IFASNDAG
+429 IFASNEVG
-437 VGPKTKI
+437 EGPKTKV
-444 KNIWIGADTPE
+444 KKVWVGADTPE

-502 EGLTTTTFTEAVAE
+502 EDLTTTTFTEAVAE

-593 DDWLITPPVK
+593 DDWLITPPLK

-634 NTAEGMTKTLVPA
+634 NTAEGMTETLVPA

-734 LSSLTKVELLRGDE
+734 LSNLTKVELLRGDE

-785 AGLKATVSAYV
+785 AGLKASVTTFV
-796 GFDIP
+796 GFDLP
-801 AAVESATIQT
+801 SPVESATIQRT
-811 TAVEGEVAVNW
+811 DTEGQVIVSW

-828 VNGLPLPAGDVTYK
+828 IKGHALPAGEVTYK
-842 LVKSEGN
+842 LVKAEGN
-849 SLVTIAEGL
+849 ALVTIAENL
-858 TTETYSYQAVAAG
+858 TGESYTYQAVAAG

-880 VAVTSLGQGD
+880 LAVTSAGEGD
-890 MAVTDMIPVGTPYDG
+890 LAATDMIPVGTPYNG
-905 INESFAGG
+905 LSESFPGG
-913 TLSYIWG
+913 SLNYIWG
-920 LRGIAGGTVTLMDE
+920 LSSIDGGTVNLLGDADLEGIT
-934 ESGLPAQDGDNGFVG
+934 SQDADDGFIAIQG
-949 IKGSNVDSGADF
+949 QYIDTGADF
-961 FSGLVSLNGM
+961 FSGLISLDGI

-979 TYNIADPESGAIDSN
+979 TYNIVGENGDADIN
-994 EISVS
+994 EITVS
-999 VKEAGSEE
+999 VKELGQEE
-1007 WTELMAPT
+1007 WTPVMGPK
-1015 TVNELCGGVQDVWGR
+1015 TVDELCGGVPDEWGR
-1030 VSVSLDA
+1030 VQVSLGA

-1048 AVSKLIPGTQN
+1048 GIVKKYAYMFFDKFSIG
-1059 YYPYTLLDN
+1059 
-1068 IKVCSILAHDVAA
+1068 SILAHDVAA
-1081 RGITAPGKVKTGEKY
+1081 TGITAPGKVKAGENY
-1096 NVDVTVANEGANAA
+1096 NVDVNVANVGAQAA
-1110 EGVKVEL
+1110 EGVSVEL

-1123 VETKEVAAIEV
+1123 VETKEVATIET
-1134 GLSASVSF
+1134 GKSASVSF
-1142 ERTMSVLAEEP
+1142 ERTMSALAEEP

-1207 NLEGGVPEEITE
+1207 NLEGGVAEQVTD

-1229 EYGNWTFVDGDASP
+1229 QYGDWTFADLDGSP
-1243 VGGFQGM
+1243 VGGFQNM
-1250 EIPNITAGETAGS
+1250 EIPGITSFETTGS
-1263 FWIWDQTDGIGNLTF
+1263 FWIWDQSQLGNETF
-1278 KAHSGMKY
+1278 AAHSGSKY
-1286 LFALFRYDDG
+1286 LFALFNADG
-1296 TTDDWAIS
+1296 TGNPPVQNNDWAIS
-1304 PELPGI
+1304 PELTGD
-1310 AQTISFYAKSY
+1310 AQTISFYARSY
-1321 SAQYPEKIEV
+1321 DTSGQYPENVAV

-1336 SKEPSDFVKIE
+1336 SKEASDFIKIE
-1347 GVGGVVPGPQ
+1347 GAGSNAVPS
-1357 GNNEADYD
+1357 EWTEFTAD
-1365 AAWTKYTA
+1365 
-1373 SLPAGAKYFA
+1373 LPAGAKYFA
-1383 IRSCATGSFML
+1383 IVCESNDKFML

-1470 GVSVDGIGDGAVS
+1470 DVSVDGIGDGAVS

>member
-29 KAKAASSSQAKAT
+29 KATRASSSQAKAT
-42 VTMKAQNKPERK
+42 VTMKAQNKPERTK
-54 NGEKGLNVL
+54 GAKGLNVL
-63 PRKQAAGP
+63 QHKQAAGP

-83 KAAGIKKAASY
+83 KAAGIKKAASF
-94 EAANVPTL
+94 EAANIPTL
-102 YGGVTFQEGWSA
+102 YGGVTFQNVWSE

-125 SSQTEVVVE
+125 SSQTDIVVE
-134 GTNASYGGVCVDG
+134 GPKASYGGVLVDG

-248 AISYAG
+248 GISYAG

-330 QYALGDEIMGMYVP
+330 EYAQGDEIMGMYVP

-412 TVDVDLS
+412 TVDVDLT

-429 IFASNDAG
+429 IFASNEVG
-437 VGPKTKI
+437 EGPKTKV
-444 KNIWIGADTPE
+444 KKVWVGADTPE

-578 TQGAIRV
+578 SQGAIRV

-634 NTAEGMTKTLVPA
+634 NTAEGMTETLVPA

-748 VIKTFDAPAVGAPL
+748 VIETFDAPAVGAPL

-785 AGLKATVSAYV
+785 AGLKASVTTFV
-796 GFDIP
+796 GFDLP
-801 AAVESATIQT
+801 SPVESATIQT
-811 TAVEGEVAVNW
+811 TDTEGQVIVSW

-828 VNGLPLPAGDVTYK
+828 INGLTLPAGEVTYK
-842 LVKSEGN
+842 LVKAEGN
-849 SLVTIAEGL
+849 ALVTIAENL
-858 TTETYSYQAVAAG
+858 TGESYTYQAVAAG

-880 VAVTSLGQGD
+880 QAVTSAGEGD
-890 MAVTDMIPVGTPYDG
+890 LAATDMIPVGTPYNG
-905 INESFAGG
+905 LSESFLDG
-913 TLSYIWG
+913 TLNYIWG
-920 LRGIAGGTVTLMDE
+920 LRAINGGTVKILTDE
-934 ESGLPAQDGDNGFVG
+934 SFKDLTSQDADNGFIAIQAGG
-949 IKGSNVDSGADF
+949 IDSGADF
-961 FSGLVSLNGM
+961 FSGLISLDGI

-979 TYNIADPESGAIDSN
+979 TYNIVGEQGDADEN
-994 EISVS
+994 EIAVS
-999 VKEAGSEE
+999 VKELGQDE
-1007 WTELMAPT
+1007 WTVIMPAT
-1015 TVNELCGGVQDVWGR
+1015 SVNDLCPGVANDWGR
-1030 VSVSLDA
+1030 VSVSLGA
-1037 YANKTIQFQIT
+1037 YANKVIQFQIT
-1048 AVSKLIPGTQN
+1048 GVAKTFT
-1059 YYPYTLLDN
+1059 YTLLDN
-1068 IKVCSILAHDVAA
+1068 IKVGSILGHDVAA
-1081 RGITAPGKVKTGEKY
+1081 TAISAPGKVKTGENY
-1096 NVDVTVANEGANAA
+1096 TVGVTVANEGAQVA
-1110 EGVKVEL
+1110 EAFSVEL

-1123 VETKEVAAIEV
+1123 VETKAVETLET
-1134 GLSASVSF
+1134 GKSTNVSF
-1142 ERTMSVLAEEP
+1142 ERTMPALATEP
-1153 VSYYAKVVYAA
+1153 VTYFAKVVYAA

-1207 NLEGGVPEEITE
+1207 NLEGGVPEEITD
-1219 DFEDGDAFAA
+1219 DFEDGESFAA
-1229 EYGNWTFVDGDASP
+1229 EYGNWTFVDGDNSA
-1243 VGGFQGM
+1243 VGGFQG
-1250 EIPNITAGETAGS
+1250 IDLPGIAAGTATGS
-1263 FWIWDQTDGIGNLTF
+1263 FWIFDNTSESFNASFD
-1278 KAHSGMKY
+1278 AHSGNKY

-1304 PELPGI
+1304 PELTGD
-1310 AQTISFYAKSY
+1310 AQTISFYARSY
-1321 SAQYPEKIEV
+1321 STSYPEKITV

-1336 SKEPSDFVKIE
+1336 SKETSDFIE
-1347 GVGGVVPGPQ
+1347 VEGSTVSSVPG
-1357 GNNEADYD
+1357 E
-1365 AAWTKYTA
+1365 WTEY
-1373 SLPAGAKYFA
+1373 SYNLPAGAKYFA
-1383 IRSCATGSFML
+1383 IRSWATSSFML
-1394 MVDDVTYTPAGLT
+1394 MVDDVTYTPAGVT
-1407 ANLEIAGYNVYR
+1407 ANLEIAGYNIYR
-1419 DGVKINE
+1419 DGVKIND
-1426 APVADCEYVDS
+1426 APVADCEYIDS
-1437 NVVEGTQYTYVVTVV
+1437 NVEVGTQYTYVVTVV
-1452 YTDKGESK
+1452 YTDKGESR

-1470 GVSVDGIGDGAVS
+1470 DVSVDGIGDGAVS